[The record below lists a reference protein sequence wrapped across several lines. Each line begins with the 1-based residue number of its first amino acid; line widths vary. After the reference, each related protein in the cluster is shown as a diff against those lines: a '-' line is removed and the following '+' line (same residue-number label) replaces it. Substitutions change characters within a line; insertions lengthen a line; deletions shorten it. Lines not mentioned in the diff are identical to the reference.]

1 MKRFLGTL
9 LCLCMLLTLL
19 PVNALAA
26 ETVSSGS
33 CGSNLTWELDSDG
46 TLTISGTGEMNYYY
60 TPWRANYSRIKKVI
74 LKNGVTSIC
83 REAFYGCNSLTSVTI
98 PNSVTSIEREAF
110 KWCNSLRS
118 VKITNGVTSICR
130 EAFYGC
136 SSLTSVMI
144 PNSMTSIESDAFGA
158 CDNLKEVHITD
169 IAAWCKIT
177 FERSKSN
184 PLYYA
189 HNLYMNGTLVT
200 DLVIPNS
207 VTSIGGYAFYGCSS
221 LTSVTIPNSV
231 TSIGRDAF
239 GACDNLKEVHITD
252 IAAWCKIT
260 FEMVQSNPL
269 YYADD
274 LYVNGTLVTDLVIPN
289 DMTSI
294 GDYAFNG
301 YTGLASITIPN
312 SVTSIGDYT
321 FYRCSSLMS
330 ITIPNSVTSIGGG
343 AFYNCKNL
351 KEVHITDIAAWC
363 GIVFKSWDSNP
374 LSYAN
379 DLYVNDALV
388 TDLAIPNS
396 VTSIGECAFYG
407 YTGLTSVTIPNSVTS
422 IGDGAFDECSSLT
435 SVTISNGV
443 TSIGNQAFWGC
454 SSLTSVTIPN
464 SLTSFG
470 EYAFYNCKNLKEVH
484 ITDIAAWC
492 KIAFKRSESNPLYYA
507 HNLYVNGTLVTDLVI
522 PNSVTSIGHYVF
534 SGCTSMTNVTISN
547 SVTSIGASAF
557 SGCSSLASITIP
569 SSVTS
574 IGFSAF
580 DDCKNLK
587 EVHITDIAAWCGIV
601 FKSWDS
607 NPLSYAND
615 LYVNDALVTDLAI
628 PNSVTSIG
636 ECAFYG
642 YTGLTGVMIPNSV
655 TSIGDD
661 AFSGCT
667 GLTNVTIPNSV
678 TSIGFE
684 AFNCCRGLTSVT
696 IPNSVTN
703 IEAMAFYWCSSL
715 TSVTIPN
722 SVMSIG
728 NDAFSVCTSLDGI
741 AILNPK
747 CMIHENKNTLG
758 SPTQTTIYGYIDST
772 AQEYA
777 KKYGYTFK
785 TLDQCPWD
793 LGAKVRDN
801 ILRIVKIT
809 PNHTTIRPNTKIEIL
824 FNKEV
829 EFGVGTIDL
838 RDGDGRIFT
847 QYLTTADAGNIS
859 IDGKKVTIDISKWN
873 LKDGTYTATIS
884 PRAFKTKDGTYFFG
898 LKDKTE
904 WEFDVCSYADE
915 NDVLDYSKKGIL
927 LWRRDDPTKP
937 GIPDGTDEQYAEI
950 LLRWAKENGVGNL
963 TREKALA
970 ILDQAMYLPVTD
982 MNGATV
988 LLNDKQ
994 TTVRQALEDILFF
1007 DSLKPFATGI
1017 DDALGEVTEYKG
1029 SINQNIIRQ
1038 ETDLYEKIISWY
1050 PQINKYLKKRSECS
1064 PFYSSAA
1071 ALAYQTLLTAAD
1083 AAGGTVYSYTK
1094 PLLKATLDTS
1104 IAQSSYAGLTQYA
1117 DYNDFKNATKN
1128 LSTLVKTLKA
1138 EGKAAYLAKT
1148 DTDLAGSKVIV
1159 RLGVDLLR
1167 DTFKDSDNSILKEVS
1182 SAWDDVDTTMTAG
1195 KLCAFLGNSVGAFPM
1210 VIDLYNKLETRAK
1223 HMNAAF
1229 YFISDYYIQDKY
1241 PDFYNQMFDD
1251 TGFPDQTKKKIFSLL
1266 FSGIS
1271 KDDPVLYNWF
1281 NYFMTSGE
1289 DTYRDKC
1296 RQLRFDLVNYIML
1309 LKYAQEFDMNA
1320 AKNAM
1325 VQYVSA
1331 ECNSK
1336 KTTQFNTSC
1345 PVAVEVYDK
1354 NTNGLVAALSSEDT
1368 TLPSCEYGTL
1378 YLLGE
1383 NNETK
1388 CFVLNSDAYYAKI
1401 IPYDDGTMSISVVTT
1416 DENGLATG
1424 KAFKDVQLIN
1434 GAGFELNLDDM
1445 DAGLKTD
1452 AGTTVEKEDY
1462 IPVTDIDISGA
1473 GEIAAGAAAQL
1484 SAKIYPI
1491 IATNQTLI
1499 WESSNEAVA
1508 TVDENGNVTG
1518 IAEGTAT
1525 ISASSGDG
1533 VAEKRTVT
1541 VYTPATGIE
1550 LNLESLSM
1558 TSEETYPI
1566 VASVSGNATHK
1577 VQWTTSDMN
1586 IVTVTPDGELTA
1598 REPGQATVTA
1608 QIDGLTAEVIVTVYA
1623 ECMEAE
1629 LYQLDLGGNA
1639 VNVEVYNHSAVD
1651 IIEDTAYIAVY
1662 ESGRQIELRTIPI
1675 SLAANDSI
1683 KERIALP
1690 EFSPEKTYS
1699 VVFYPNNQYTAMR
1712 ELILVNG
1719 GYEPHKSTE
1728 SATEELPRCQK
1739 DTVICE
1745 GVVAG
1750 ETYTMYVLTDSSG
1763 VPTEDNIAYITRK
1776 TAEDDRMSFVVCP
1789 DKDADT
1795 EHYLYLSD
1803 SRGTLTQI
1811 TTVIPGEHS
1820 YDENHICT
1828 DCNAEDP
1835 VLKIEIRSLPTQ
1847 TIYVRNRDELNVA
1860 GGRVLASYESGAEE
1874 EIDLTAD
1881 MVSGFDNSALGK
1893 QTLTVTIGGKTTE
1906 FTVIVLVPGD
1916 LNDDGAV
1923 TVMDLALMR
1932 RYMAGGYDDVILVPE
1947 AADVNLDGEVNMADL
1962 TIMRRYLV
1970 GSYEALSKEWMLQ

>member
-46 TLTISGTGEMNYYY
+46 TLTISGTGEMDFYN
-60 TPWRANYSRIKKVI
+60 TPWESNRSEIKKVI
-74 LKNGVTSIC
+74 LKNGVTSIGDYAFRDC
-83 REAFYGCNSLTSVTI
+83 SNMTSVTIPKGVKSIGSRAFYNCSSLTSVTI
-98 PNSVTSIEREAF
+98 PDSVTSIG
-110 KWCNSLRS
+110 S
-118 VKITNGVTSICR
+118 
-130 EAFYGC
+130 Y
-136 SSLTSVMI
+136 
-144 PNSMTSIESDAFGA
+144 AFGA
-158 CDNLKEVHITD
+158 CNNIKEVHITD
-169 IAAWCKIT
+169 IAAWCKISFWHET
-177 FERSKSN
+177 NSSN
-184 PLYYA
+184 PSNPFAYA
-189 HNLYMNGTLVT
+189 YNLYLNGTLVT

-207 VTSIGGYAFYGCSS
+207 VTSIRPYAFYGCSS

-231 TSIGRDAF
+231 TSIGDRTF
-239 GACDNLKEVHITD
+239 EGCSSLTSVTIPNSVTD
-252 IAAWCKIT
+252 IW
-260 FEMVQSNPL
+260 ER
-269 YYADD
+269 
-274 LYVNGTLVTDLVIPN
+274 
-289 DMTSI
+289 
-294 GDYAFNG
+294 AFSCCSSL
-301 YTGLASITIPN
+301 TSITIPN
-312 SVTSIGDYT
+312 SVTGIADDAFEG
-321 FYRCSSLMS
+321 CSS
-330 ITIPNSVTSIGGG
+330 
-343 AFYNCKNL
+343 
-351 KEVHITDIAAWC
+351 
-363 GIVFKSWDSNP
+363 
-374 LSYAN
+374 
-379 DLYVNDALV
+379 
-388 TDLAIPNS
+388 
-396 VTSIGECAFYG
+396 
-407 YTGLTSVTIPNSVTS
+407 LTSVTIPNSVTS
-422 IGDGAFDECSSLT
+422 IGVSAFSGCSSLTNITIPNSVTSMGYCAFEGCSSLT
-435 SVTISNGV
+435 SITIPNSL
-443 TSIGNQAFWGC
+443 TSIREHAFSGC

-464 SLTSFG
+464 S
-470 EYAFYNCKNLKEVH
+470 
-484 ITDIAAWC
+484 
-492 KIAFKRSESNPLYYA
+492 
-507 HNLYVNGTLVTDLVI
+507 
-522 PNSVTSIGHYVF
+522 VTSIREY
-534 SGCTSMTNVTISN
+534 
-547 SVTSIGASAF
+547 AF
-557 SGCSSLASITIP
+557 SGCSSLT
-569 SSVTS
+569 SVT
-574 IGFSAF
+574 
-580 DDCKNLK
+580 
-587 EVHITDIAAWCGIV
+587 
-601 FKSWDS
+601 
-607 NPLSYAND
+607 
-615 LYVNDALVTDLAI
+615 I
-628 PNSVTSIG
+628 PNSVTSMG
-636 ECAFYG
+636 FCAFRG
-642 YTGLTGVMIPNSV
+642 CGSLMSITIPNSMTSIEENAFEGCSSLTSVTIPNSV
-655 TSIGDD
+655 TCIGDCAFEGCSSLTNITISNGVTSIGDC
-661 AFSGCT
+661 AFEGCSS
-667 GLTNVTIPNSV
+667 LTNVTIPNSV
-678 TSIGFE
+678 TSIGDLVFYDCTGLTNVTISSSV
-684 AFNCCRGLTSVT
+684 ASIGRYAFFNCSNLTSVT
-696 IPNSVTN
+696 IPNSVKN
-703 IEAMAFYWCSSL
+703 IETGAFEGCSSL

-722 SVMSIG
+722 SVTDIEDGTFEGCSSLTNVTIPNSVTSIG
-728 NDAFSVCTSLDGI
+728 RTAFDRCARLDGV
-741 AILNPK
+741 AILNSECQISEAYRYDHTPA
-747 CMIHENKNTLG
+747 LG
-758 SPTQTTIYGYIDST
+758 YVSRTTIYGYIDST

-801 ILRIVKIT
+801 ILRIIKIT

-829 EFGVGTIDL
+829 EFGLGTINL
-838 RDGDGRIFT
+838 RDGDDSIVA
-847 QYLTTADAGNIS
+847 QYLTTASASNIS
-859 IDGKKVTIDISKWN
+859 IDGKKVTIDISGWN
-873 LKDGTYTATIS
+873 LKDGTYTVTIS

-1541 VYTPATGIE
+1541 VYTPATDIE

-1750 ETYTMYVLTDSSG
+1750 ETYTMYVLTDGSG
-1763 VPTEDNIAYITRK
+1763 APTEDNIAYITRK

-1970 GSYEALSKEWMLQ
+1970 GGYEALSKEWMLQ

>member
-46 TLTISGTGEMNYYY
+46 TLTISGTGEMWDYYIKPWGY
-60 TPWRANYSRIKKVI
+60 RDTPWSDNCSDVKRIIIEKGVTGI
-74 LKNGVTSIC
+74 GSVVFYRCNNLCSVTIPNSVTSIGYGAFEGC
-83 REAFYGCNSLTSVTI
+83 SSLTSVMIPNSVTSIGNAAFYGCSSLTGVTIPNSVTSIGTSAFSGCSSLTSVTI
-98 PNSVTSIEREAF
+98 PNSVTSIGASAF
-110 KWCNSLRS
+110 SGCSSLTNITISNS
-118 VKITNGVTSICR
+118 VTSIGN
-130 EAFYGC
+130 EAFYNCRSLTGVMIPNSVTSIGHRAFYNC
-136 SSLTSVMI
+136 SSLTSVTI
-144 PNSMTSIESDAFGA
+144 PNSMTNIGNAAFYDCSSLTSIMIPNSVTSIGDEAFYN
-158 CDNLKEVHITD
+158 CRNLKEVHITD
-169 IAAWCKIT
+169 IAAWCKIA
-177 FERSKSN
+177 FNWSQSN

-207 VTSIGGYAFYGCSS
+207 VTSIGHYA
-221 LTSVTIPNSV
+221 
-231 TSIGRDAF
+231 
-239 GACDNLKEVHITD
+239 
-252 IAAWCKIT
+252 
-260 FEMVQSNPL
+260 
-269 YYADD
+269 
-274 LYVNGTLVTDLVIPN
+274 
-289 DMTSI
+289 
-294 GDYAFNG
+294 
-301 YTGLASITIPN
+301 
-312 SVTSIGDYT
+312 
-321 FYRCSSLMS
+321 
-330 ITIPNSVTSIGGG
+330 
-343 AFYNCKNL
+343 
-351 KEVHITDIAAWC
+351 
-363 GIVFKSWDSNP
+363 
-374 LSYAN
+374 
-379 DLYVNDALV
+379 
-388 TDLAIPNS
+388 
-396 VTSIGECAFYG
+396 
-407 YTGLTSVTIPNSVTS
+407 
-422 IGDGAFDECSSLT
+422 
-435 SVTISNGV
+435 
-443 TSIGNQAFWGC
+443 
-454 SSLTSVTIPN
+454 
-464 SLTSFG
+464 
-470 EYAFYNCKNLKEVH
+470 
-484 ITDIAAWC
+484 
-492 KIAFKRSESNPLYYA
+492 
-507 HNLYVNGTLVTDLVI
+507 
-522 PNSVTSIGHYVF
+522 F
-534 SGCTSMTNVTISN
+534 SGCTSLTNVTISN

-557 SGCSSLASITIP
+557 SGCSSLTSITIP

-574 IGFSAF
+574 IGMLAF
-580 DDCKNLK
+580 EGCRNLK
-587 EVHITDIAAWCGIV
+587 EVHITDIAAWCKIA
-601 FKSWDS
+601 FNWSQS
-607 NPLSYAND
+607 NPLYYAHN
-615 LYVNDALVTDLAI
+615 LYVNGTLVTDLLI

-636 ECAFYG
+636 GYTFYGCSSLTNVTISNSVTSIGDHAFNGCGSMTSVTIPSSVMSIGNEAFYNCSS
-642 YTGLTGVMIPNSV
+642 LTSITIPNSV
-655 TSIGDD
+655 TSIGDG
-661 AFSGCT
+661 AFKWCSSLTSIAIPNSVTNIGDEAFYGCRN
-667 GLTNVTIPNSV
+667 LTSMTIPNSV
-678 TSIGFE
+678 TSIGGE
-684 AFNCCRGLTSVT
+684 AFRS
-696 IPNSVTN
+696 
-703 IEAMAFYWCSSL
+703 CSSL

-722 SVMSIG
+722 SVTSIG
-728 NDAFSVCTSLDGI
+728 DGAFYNCSSLTSITIPNSVTSIGSRAFEGCSSLTSMTIPNSVTSIGDGAFGSCVVLDGI

-747 CMIHENKNTLG
+747 CSIGNWNNTLG
-758 SPTQTTIYGYIDST
+758 SSAQTTIYGYINST
-772 AQEYA
+772 ARTYA
-777 KKYGYTFK
+777 VGCGYTFE

-829 EFGVGTIDL
+829 KFGVGTIDL

-950 LLRWAKENGVGNL
+950 LLRWAKENGISNL
-963 TREKALA
+963 TKEKALA
-970 ILDQAMYLPVTD
+970 ILDQPMYLPVTD

-1017 DDALGEVTEYKG
+1017 DDALGEVTENKG
-1029 SINQNIIRQ
+1029 SFNKIRQ

-1138 EGKAAYLAKT
+1138 EGKAVYLAKT

-1182 SAWDDVDTTMTAG
+1182 SAWDDVDTAMTAG

-1251 TGFPDQTKKKIFSLL
+1251 TGFPDQTKKNVFSLL
-1266 FSGIS
+1266 YSGIS

-1281 NYFMTSGE
+1281 KYFMTSGE

-1354 NTNGLVAALSSEDT
+1354 NTNGLVAALSSEDA

-1452 AGTTVEKEDY
+1452 AGITVEKEDY

-1639 VNVEVYNHSAVD
+1639 VNVEIYNHSAVD

-1750 ETYTMYVLTDSSG
+1750 EAYTMYVLTDGSG
-1763 VPTEDNIAYITRK
+1763 APTEDNIAYITRK

-1970 GSYEALSKEWMLQ
+1970 GGYEALSKEWMLQ

>member
-74 LKNGVTSIC
+74 LKNGVTSIGDY
-83 REAFYGCNSLTSVTI
+83 AFRDCSNMTSVTI
-98 PNSVTSIEREAF
+98 PKGVKSIGSR
-110 KWCNSLRS
+110 
-118 VKITNGVTSICR
+118 
-130 EAFYGC
+130 AFY
-136 SSLTSVMI
+136 
-144 PNSMTSIESDAFGA
+144 N
-158 CDNLKEVHITD
+158 
-169 IAAWCKIT
+169 
-177 FERSKSN
+177 
-184 PLYYA
+184 
-189 HNLYMNGTLVT
+189 
-200 DLVIPNS
+200 
-207 VTSIGGYAFYGCSS
+207 CSS

-231 TSIGRDAF
+231 TSIGREAFEWCSSLASVTIPNSVTSIGYDAF
-239 GACDNLKEVHITD
+239 SGCNNLKEVYITD

-260 FEMVQSNPL
+260 FESLGSNPL
-269 YYADD
+269 DNAGN
-274 LYVNGTLVTDLVIPN
+274 LYVNGILVTDLVIPN
-289 DMTSI
+289 
-294 GDYAFNG
+294 N
-301 YTGLASITIPN
+301 
-312 SVTSIGDYT
+312 
-321 FYRCSSLMS
+321 
-330 ITIPNSVTSIGGG
+330 VTSIGG
-343 AFYNCKNL
+343 Y
-351 KEVHITDIAAWC
+351 
-363 GIVFKSWDSNP
+363 
-374 LSYAN
+374 
-379 DLYVNDALV
+379 
-388 TDLAIPNS
+388 
-396 VTSIGECAFYG
+396 AFYG
-407 YTGLTSVTIPNSVTS
+407 G
-422 IGDGAFDECSSLT
+422 SSLT
-435 SVTISNGV
+435 SVMIPDAV
-443 TSIGNQAFWGC
+443 TSIGYDAFSGC
-454 SSLTSVTIPN
+454 N
-464 SLTSFG
+464 
-470 EYAFYNCKNLKEVH
+470 NLKEVY

-492 KIAFKRSESNPLYYA
+492 KITFESLGSNPLNNA
-507 HNLYVNGTLVTDLVI
+507 GNLYVNGTLVTDLVI
-522 PNSVTSIGHYVF
+522 PNSVTSIG
-534 SGCTSMTNVTISN
+534 SR
-547 SVTSIGASAF
+547 
-557 SGCSSLASITIP
+557 
-569 SSVTS
+569 
-574 IGFSAF
+574 
-580 DDCKNLK
+580 
-587 EVHITDIAAWCGIV
+587 
-601 FKSWDS
+601 
-607 NPLSYAND
+607 
-615 LYVNDALVTDLAI
+615 
-628 PNSVTSIG
+628 
-636 ECAFYG
+636 AFY
-642 YTGLTGVMIPNSV
+642 N
-655 TSIGDD
+655 
-661 AFSGCT
+661 
-667 GLTNVTIPNSV
+667 
-678 TSIGFE
+678 
-684 AFNCCRGLTSVT
+684 
-696 IPNSVTN
+696 
-703 IEAMAFYWCSSL
+703 CSSL

-722 SVMSIG
+722 SVTSIGDYAFNSCYKLRAVYITDVEAWCKITFGEPSSNPLCYAHDLYVNGTHITDLAIPNDVTSIGDYAFFGCVGLTNVKILNNVTSIG
-728 NDAFSVCTSLDGI
+728 NWAFFGCMGLTNVKIPNSVTSIGNAVFGNCTGLTSVTIPNSVTSIGESAFSNCCSLITINIPDSVTCIGNWAFYCCHRLTSVTIPNSVTSIGDGAFCGCTSLDGI
-741 AILNPK
+741 AILNPECK
-747 CMIHENKNTLG
+747 IDESRDTTLG
-758 SPTQTTIYGYIDST
+758 AYNQNTIYGYPNST
-772 AQEYA
+772 AQDYA

-829 EFGVGTIDL
+829 EFGAGTIDL

-950 LLRWAKENGVGNL
+950 LLRWAKENGIGNL

-1029 SINQNIIRQ
+1029 GFNKIRQ

-1182 SAWDDVDTTMTAG
+1182 SAWDDVDTAMTAG

-1251 TGFPDQTKKKIFSLL
+1251 TGFPDQTKKNVFSLL

-1281 NYFMTSGE
+1281 KYFMTSGE

-1309 LKYAQEFDMNA
+1309 LKYAQEFDADA

-1354 NTNGLVAALSSEDT
+1354 NTNGLVAALSSEDA

-1416 DENGLATG
+1416 DENGMATG

-1533 VAEKRTVT
+1533 VAEKCTVT

-1639 VNVEVYNHSAVD
+1639 VNVEIYNHSAVD

-1699 VVFYPNNQYTAMR
+1699 VVFYPNNYYTAMQ

-1745 GVVAG
+1745 GVIAG
-1750 ETYTMYVLTDSSG
+1750 ETYTMYVLTDGSG
-1763 VPTEDNIAYITRK
+1763 APTEDNIAYITRK
-1776 TAEDDRMSFVVCP
+1776 TAEDDRMSYVVCP

-1847 TIYVRNRDELNVA
+1847 TVYVQNRDELNVA

-1970 GSYEALSKEWMLQ
+1970 GGYEALSKEWMLQ

>member
-46 TLTISGTGEMNYYY
+46 TLTISGTGEMNYYN
-60 TPWRANYSRIKKVI
+60 TPWESNRSEIKKVI
-74 LKNGVTSIC
+74 LKNGVTSIGDYAFRDC
-83 REAFYGCNSLTSVTI
+83 SNMTSVTIPKGVKSIGSRAFYNCSRLTSVTI
-98 PNSVTSIEREAF
+98 PDSVTSIG
-110 KWCNSLRS
+110 S
-118 VKITNGVTSICR
+118 
-130 EAFYGC
+130 Y
-136 SSLTSVMI
+136 
-144 PNSMTSIESDAFGA
+144 AFGA
-158 CDNLKEVHITD
+158 CNNIKEVHITD
-169 IAAWCKIT
+169 IAAWCKISFWHET
-177 FERSKSN
+177 NSSN
-184 PLYYA
+184 PSNPFAYA
-189 HNLYMNGTLVT
+189 YNLYLNGTLVA

-207 VTSIGGYAFYGCSS
+207 VTSIRPYAFYGCSS

-231 TSIGRDAF
+231 TSIGDRTF
-239 GACDNLKEVHITD
+239 EGCSSLTSVTIPNSVTD
-252 IAAWCKIT
+252 IW
-260 FEMVQSNPL
+260 ER
-269 YYADD
+269 
-274 LYVNGTLVTDLVIPN
+274 
-289 DMTSI
+289 
-294 GDYAFNG
+294 AFSCCSSL
-301 YTGLASITIPN
+301 TSITIPN
-312 SVTSIGDYT
+312 SVTGIADDAFEG
-321 FYRCSSLMS
+321 CSS
-330 ITIPNSVTSIGGG
+330 
-343 AFYNCKNL
+343 
-351 KEVHITDIAAWC
+351 
-363 GIVFKSWDSNP
+363 
-374 LSYAN
+374 
-379 DLYVNDALV
+379 
-388 TDLAIPNS
+388 
-396 VTSIGECAFYG
+396 
-407 YTGLTSVTIPNSVTS
+407 LTSVTIPNSVTS
-422 IGDGAFDECSSLT
+422 IGVSAFSGCSSLT
-435 SVTISNGV
+435 NITIPNSVTSMGYCAFEGCSNL
-443 TSIGNQAFWGC
+443 TSITIPNSLTSIREHAFSGC

-464 SLTSFG
+464 S
-470 EYAFYNCKNLKEVH
+470 
-484 ITDIAAWC
+484 
-492 KIAFKRSESNPLYYA
+492 
-507 HNLYVNGTLVTDLVI
+507 
-522 PNSVTSIGHYVF
+522 VTSIREY
-534 SGCTSMTNVTISN
+534 
-547 SVTSIGASAF
+547 AF
-557 SGCSSLASITIP
+557 SGCSSLT
-569 SSVTS
+569 SVT
-574 IGFSAF
+574 
-580 DDCKNLK
+580 
-587 EVHITDIAAWCGIV
+587 
-601 FKSWDS
+601 
-607 NPLSYAND
+607 
-615 LYVNDALVTDLAI
+615 I
-628 PNSVTSIG
+628 PNSVTSMG
-636 ECAFYG
+636 FCAFRG
-642 YTGLTGVMIPNSV
+642 CGSLMSITIPNSMTSIEENAFEGCSSLTSVTIPNSV
-655 TSIGDD
+655 TCIGDCAFEGCSSLTNITISNGVTSIGDC
-661 AFSGCT
+661 AFEGCSS
-667 GLTNVTIPNSV
+667 LTNVTIPNSV
-678 TSIGFE
+678 TSIGDLVFYDCTGLTNVTISSSV
-684 AFNCCRGLTSVT
+684 ASIGRYAFFNCSNLTSVT
-696 IPNSVTN
+696 IPNSVKN
-703 IEAMAFYWCSSL
+703 IETGAFEGCSSL

-722 SVMSIG
+722 SVTDIEDGTFEGCSSLTNVTIPNSVTSIG
-728 NDAFSVCTSLDGI
+728 RTAFDRCARLDGV
-741 AILNPK
+741 AILNSECQISEAYRYDHTPA
-747 CMIHENKNTLG
+747 LG
-758 SPTQTTIYGYIDST
+758 YVSRTTIYGYIDST

-1354 NTNGLVAALSSEDT
+1354 NTNGLVAALSSEDA

-1639 VNVEVYNHSAVD
+1639 VNVEIYNHSAVD

-1699 VVFYPNNQYTAMR
+1699 VVFYPNNHYTAMQ

-1750 ETYTMYVLTDSSG
+1750 ETYTMYVLTDGSG
-1763 VPTEDNIAYITRK
+1763 APTEDNISYITRK

-1970 GSYEALSKEWMLQ
+1970 GGYEALSKEWMLQ

>member
-46 TLTISGTGEMNYYY
+46 TLTISGTGEMNFYN
-60 TPWRANYSRIKKVI
+60 TPWESNRSEIKKVI
-74 LKNGVTSIC
+74 LKNGVTSIGDYAFRDC
-83 REAFYGCNSLTSVTI
+83 SNMTSVTIPKGVKSIGSRAFYNCSSLTSVTI
-98 PNSVTSIEREAF
+98 PDSVTSIG
-110 KWCNSLRS
+110 S
-118 VKITNGVTSICR
+118 
-130 EAFYGC
+130 Y
-136 SSLTSVMI
+136 
-144 PNSMTSIESDAFGA
+144 AFGA
-158 CDNLKEVHITD
+158 CNNIKEVHITD
-169 IAAWCKIT
+169 IAAWCKISFWHET
-177 FERSKSN
+177 NSSN
-184 PLYYA
+184 PSNPFAYA
-189 HNLYMNGTLVT
+189 YNLYLNGTLVT

-207 VTSIGGYAFYGCSS
+207 VTSIRPYAFYGCSS

-231 TSIGRDAF
+231 TSIGDRTF
-239 GACDNLKEVHITD
+239 EGCSSLTSVTIPNSVTD
-252 IAAWCKIT
+252 IW
-260 FEMVQSNPL
+260 ER
-269 YYADD
+269 
-274 LYVNGTLVTDLVIPN
+274 
-289 DMTSI
+289 
-294 GDYAFNG
+294 AFSCCSSL
-301 YTGLASITIPN
+301 TSITIPN
-312 SVTSIGDYT
+312 SVTGIADDAFEG
-321 FYRCSSLMS
+321 CSS
-330 ITIPNSVTSIGGG
+330 
-343 AFYNCKNL
+343 
-351 KEVHITDIAAWC
+351 
-363 GIVFKSWDSNP
+363 
-374 LSYAN
+374 
-379 DLYVNDALV
+379 
-388 TDLAIPNS
+388 
-396 VTSIGECAFYG
+396 
-407 YTGLTSVTIPNSVTS
+407 LTSVTIPNSVTS
-422 IGDGAFDECSSLT
+422 IGVSAFSGCSSLTNITIPNSVTDIGGDAFEGCSSLTNITIPNSVTSMGYCAFEGCSSLT
-435 SVTISNGV
+435 SITIPNSL
-443 TSIGNQAFWGC
+443 TSIREHAFSGC

-464 SLTSFG
+464 S
-470 EYAFYNCKNLKEVH
+470 
-484 ITDIAAWC
+484 
-492 KIAFKRSESNPLYYA
+492 
-507 HNLYVNGTLVTDLVI
+507 
-522 PNSVTSIGHYVF
+522 VTSIREY
-534 SGCTSMTNVTISN
+534 
-547 SVTSIGASAF
+547 AF
-557 SGCSSLASITIP
+557 SGCSSLT
-569 SSVTS
+569 SVT
-574 IGFSAF
+574 
-580 DDCKNLK
+580 
-587 EVHITDIAAWCGIV
+587 
-601 FKSWDS
+601 
-607 NPLSYAND
+607 
-615 LYVNDALVTDLAI
+615 I
-628 PNSVTSIG
+628 PNSVTSMG
-636 ECAFYG
+636 FCAFRG
-642 YTGLTGVMIPNSV
+642 CGSLMSITIPNSMTSIEENAFEGCSSLTSVTIPNSV
-655 TSIGDD
+655 TCIGDCAFEGCSSLTNITISNGVTSIGDC
-661 AFSGCT
+661 AFEGCSS
-667 GLTNVTIPNSV
+667 LTNVTIPNSV
-678 TSIGFE
+678 TSIGDLVFYDCTGLTNVTISSSV
-684 AFNCCRGLTSVT
+684 ASIGRYAFFNCSNLTSVT
-696 IPNSVTN
+696 IPNSVKN
-703 IEAMAFYWCSSL
+703 IETGAFEGCSSL

-722 SVMSIG
+722 SVTDIEDGTFEGCSSLTNVTIPNSVTSIG
-728 NDAFSVCTSLDGI
+728 RTAFDRCARLDGV
-741 AILNPK
+741 AILNSECQISEAYRYDHTPA
-747 CMIHENKNTLG
+747 LG
-758 SPTQTTIYGYIDST
+758 YVSRTTIYGYIDST

-904 WEFDVCSYADE
+904 WEFDICSYADE

-1266 FSGIS
+1266 YSGIS

-1281 NYFMTSGE
+1281 KYFMTSGE

-1639 VNVEVYNHSAVD
+1639 VNVEIYNHSAVD

-1690 EFSPEKTYS
+1690 EFSSEKTYS
-1699 VVFYPNNQYTAMR
+1699 VVFYPNNHYTAMQ

-1763 VPTEDNIAYITRK
+1763 APTEDNIAYITRK

-1874 EIDLTAD
+1874 EIDLTVD

-1970 GSYEALSKEWMLQ
+1970 GGYEALSKEWMLQ

>member
-46 TLTISGTGEMNYYY
+46 TLTISGTGEMNFYN
-60 TPWRANYSRIKKVI
+60 TPWESNRSEIKKVI
-74 LKNGVTSIC
+74 LKNGVTSIGDYAFRDC
-83 REAFYGCNSLTSVTI
+83 SNMTSVTIPKGVKSIGSRAFYNCSSLTSVTI
-98 PNSVTSIEREAF
+98 PDSVTSIG
-110 KWCNSLRS
+110 S
-118 VKITNGVTSICR
+118 
-130 EAFYGC
+130 Y
-136 SSLTSVMI
+136 
-144 PNSMTSIESDAFGA
+144 AFGA
-158 CDNLKEVHITD
+158 CNNIKEVHITD
-169 IAAWCKIT
+169 IAAWCKISFWHET
-177 FERSKSN
+177 NSSN
-184 PLYYA
+184 PSNPFAYA
-189 HNLYMNGTLVT
+189 YNLYLNGTLVT

-207 VTSIGGYAFYGCSS
+207 VTSIRPYAFYGCSS

-231 TSIGRDAF
+231 TSIGDRTF
-239 GACDNLKEVHITD
+239 EGCSSLTSVTIPNSVTD
-252 IAAWCKIT
+252 IW
-260 FEMVQSNPL
+260 ER
-269 YYADD
+269 
-274 LYVNGTLVTDLVIPN
+274 
-289 DMTSI
+289 
-294 GDYAFNG
+294 AFSCCSSL
-301 YTGLASITIPN
+301 TSITIPN
-312 SVTSIGDYT
+312 SVTGIADDAFEG
-321 FYRCSSLMS
+321 CSS
-330 ITIPNSVTSIGGG
+330 
-343 AFYNCKNL
+343 
-351 KEVHITDIAAWC
+351 
-363 GIVFKSWDSNP
+363 
-374 LSYAN
+374 
-379 DLYVNDALV
+379 
-388 TDLAIPNS
+388 
-396 VTSIGECAFYG
+396 
-407 YTGLTSVTIPNSVTS
+407 LTSVTIPNSVTS
-422 IGDGAFDECSSLT
+422 IGVSAFSGCSSLTNITIPNSVTDIGGDAFEGCSSLTNITIPNSVTSMGYCAFEGCSSLT
-435 SVTISNGV
+435 SITIPNSL
-443 TSIGNQAFWGC
+443 TSIREHAFSGC

-464 SLTSFG
+464 S
-470 EYAFYNCKNLKEVH
+470 
-484 ITDIAAWC
+484 
-492 KIAFKRSESNPLYYA
+492 
-507 HNLYVNGTLVTDLVI
+507 
-522 PNSVTSIGHYVF
+522 VTSIREH
-534 SGCTSMTNVTISN
+534 
-547 SVTSIGASAF
+547 AF
-557 SGCSSLASITIP
+557 SGCSSLT
-569 SSVTS
+569 SVT
-574 IGFSAF
+574 
-580 DDCKNLK
+580 
-587 EVHITDIAAWCGIV
+587 
-601 FKSWDS
+601 
-607 NPLSYAND
+607 
-615 LYVNDALVTDLAI
+615 I
-628 PNSVTSIG
+628 PNSVTSMG
-636 ECAFYG
+636 FCAFRG
-642 YTGLTGVMIPNSV
+642 CGSLMSITIPNSMTSIEENAFEGCSSLTSVTIPNSV
-655 TSIGDD
+655 TCIGDCAFEGCSSLTNITISNGVTSIGDC
-661 AFSGCT
+661 AFEGCSS
-667 GLTNVTIPNSV
+667 LTNVTIPNSV
-678 TSIGFE
+678 TSIGDLVFYDCTGLTNVTISSSV
-684 AFNCCRGLTSVT
+684 ASIGRYAFFNCSNLTSVT
-696 IPNSVTN
+696 IPNSVKN
-703 IEAMAFYWCSSL
+703 IETGAFEGCSSL

-722 SVMSIG
+722 SVTDIEDGTFEGCSSLTNVTIPNSVTSIG
-728 NDAFSVCTSLDGI
+728 RTAFDRCARLDGV
-741 AILNPK
+741 AILNSECQISEAYRYDHTPA
-747 CMIHENKNTLG
+747 LG
-758 SPTQTTIYGYIDST
+758 YVSRTTIYGYIDST

-1182 SAWDDVDTTMTAG
+1182 SAWDDVDTAMTAG

-1354 NTNGLVAALSSEDT
+1354 NTNGLVAALSSEDA

-1416 DENGLATG
+1416 DENGMATG

-1639 VNVEVYNHSAVD
+1639 VNVEIYNHSAVD

-1699 VVFYPNNQYTAMR
+1699 VVFYPNNHYTAMQ

-1750 ETYTMYVLTDSSG
+1750 ETYTMYVLTDGSG
-1763 VPTEDNIAYITRK
+1763 APTEDNIAYITRK

-1860 GGRVLASYESGAEE
+1860 GGRVLASYKSGAEE

-1932 RYMAGGYDDVILVPE
+1932 RYMAGGYDDVTLVPE

-1970 GSYEALSKEWMLQ
+1970 GGYEALSKEWMLQ

>member
-26 ETVSSGS
+26 ETLSSGS

-46 TLTISGTGEMNYYY
+46 TLTISGTGEMDFYN
-60 TPWRANYSRIKKVI
+60 TPWESNRSEIKKVI
-74 LKNGVTSIC
+74 LKNGVTSIGDYAFRDC
-83 REAFYGCNSLTSVTI
+83 SNMTSVTIPKGVKSIGSRAFYNCSSLTSVTI
-98 PNSVTSIEREAF
+98 PDSVTSIG
-110 KWCNSLRS
+110 S
-118 VKITNGVTSICR
+118 
-130 EAFYGC
+130 Y
-136 SSLTSVMI
+136 
-144 PNSMTSIESDAFGA
+144 AFGA
-158 CDNLKEVHITD
+158 CNNIKEVHITD
-169 IAAWCKIT
+169 IAAWCKMH
-177 FERSKSN
+177 FWDEFPPDPSN
-184 PLYYA
+184 PFAYA
-189 HNLYMNGTLVT
+189 YNLYLNGTLVT

-207 VTSIGGYAFYGCSS
+207 VTSIRGYAFYGCSS

-231 TSIGRDAF
+231 TSIGDRTF
-239 GACDNLKEVHITD
+239 EGCSSLTSVTIPNSVTD
-252 IAAWCKIT
+252 IW
-260 FEMVQSNPL
+260 ER
-269 YYADD
+269 
-274 LYVNGTLVTDLVIPN
+274 
-289 DMTSI
+289 
-294 GDYAFNG
+294 AFSCCSSL
-301 YTGLASITIPN
+301 TSITIPN
-312 SVTSIGDYT
+312 SVTGIADDAFEG
-321 FYRCSSLMS
+321 CSS
-330 ITIPNSVTSIGGG
+330 
-343 AFYNCKNL
+343 
-351 KEVHITDIAAWC
+351 
-363 GIVFKSWDSNP
+363 
-374 LSYAN
+374 
-379 DLYVNDALV
+379 
-388 TDLAIPNS
+388 
-396 VTSIGECAFYG
+396 
-407 YTGLTSVTIPNSVTS
+407 LTSVTIPNSVTS
-422 IGDGAFDECSSLT
+422 IGVSAFSGCSSLTNITIPNSVTDIGGDAFEGCSSLTNITIPNSVTSMGYCAFEGCSSLT
-435 SVTISNGV
+435 SITIPNSL
-443 TSIGNQAFWGC
+443 TSIREHAFSGC

-464 SLTSFG
+464 S
-470 EYAFYNCKNLKEVH
+470 
-484 ITDIAAWC
+484 
-492 KIAFKRSESNPLYYA
+492 
-507 HNLYVNGTLVTDLVI
+507 
-522 PNSVTSIGHYVF
+522 VTSIREY
-534 SGCTSMTNVTISN
+534 
-547 SVTSIGASAF
+547 AF
-557 SGCSSLASITIP
+557 SGCSSLTSVTIP
-569 SSVTS
+569 NSVTD
-574 IGFSAF
+574 IGGHAF
-580 DDCKNLK
+580 EGCSSL
-587 EVHITDIAAWCGIV
+587 T
-601 FKSWDS
+601 S
-607 NPLSYAND
+607 
-615 LYVNDALVTDLAI
+615 VTI
-628 PNSVTSIG
+628 PNSVTSMG
-636 ECAFYG
+636 FGAFG
-642 YTGLTGVMIPNSV
+642 GCGSLMSITIPNSV
-655 TSIGDD
+655 TCIGDCAFEGCSSLTNITISNGVTSIGDC
-661 AFSGCT
+661 AFEGCSS
-667 GLTNVTIPNSV
+667 LTNVTIPNSV
-678 TSIGFE
+678 TSIGDLVFYDCTGLTNVTISSSV
-684 AFNCCRGLTSVT
+684 ASIGRYAFFNCSNLTSVT
-696 IPNSVTN
+696 IPNSVKN
-703 IEAMAFYWCSSL
+703 IETGAFEGCSSL

-722 SVMSIG
+722 SVTDIEDGTFEGCSSLTNVTIPNSVTSIG
-728 NDAFSVCTSLDGI
+728 RTAFDRCARLDGV
-741 AILNPK
+741 AILNSECQISEAYRYDHTPA
-747 CMIHENKNTLG
+747 LG
-758 SPTQTTIYGYIDST
+758 YVSRTTIYGYIDST

-1223 HMNAAF
+1223 HVNAAF

-1354 NTNGLVAALSSEDT
+1354 NTNGLVAALSSEDA

-1416 DENGLATG
+1416 DENGMATG

-1639 VNVEVYNHSAVD
+1639 VNVEIYNHSAVD

-1662 ESGRQIELRTIPI
+1662 ESGRQIELKTIPI

-1699 VVFYPNNQYTAMR
+1699 VVFYPNNHYTAMQ

-1763 VPTEDNIAYITRK
+1763 APTEDNIAYITRK

-1962 TIMRRYLV
+1962 TIMRRYL
-1970 GSYEALSKEWMLQ
+1970 GGGYEALSKE

>member
-46 TLTISGTGEMNYYY
+46 TLTISGTGEMRDYYIEPWGY
-60 TPWRANYSRIKKVI
+60 LDTPWNDNCSDVKRIIIEKGVTGI
-74 LKNGVTSIC
+74 GSAAFRNCDNLWSVTIPNSVTSIGYGAFIAC
-83 REAFYGCNSLTSVTI
+83 NNLKEVYITDIAAWCKIKFESLASNPLYHESNLYVNGTLVTDLVIPNSVTSIGGKAFCYCSSLTSITIPNSVTSIGYDAFAACNNLKEVYITDIAAWCKITFESSGSNPLNNAGNLYVNGTLVTDLVIPNSVTSIGSRAFYNCSSLTSVTI
-98 PNSVTSIEREAF
+98 PNSVTSIGEYAF
-110 KWCNSLRS
+110 NSCYKLRA
-118 VKITNGVTSICR
+118 V
-130 EAFYGC
+130 Y
-136 SSLTSVMI
+136 
-144 PNSMTSIESDAFGA
+144 
-158 CDNLKEVHITD
+158 ITD
-169 IAAWCKIT
+169 VEAWCKIT
-177 FERSKSN
+177 FGEPTSN
-184 PLYYA
+184 PLCYA
-189 HNLYMNGTLVT
+189 HDLYVNGTHIT
-200 DLVIPNS
+200 DLAIPNDVTSIGDYAFFGCVGLTNVKISNSVTSIGDHAFFGCSSLIGVTIPNSVTSIGNAVFGHCIGLTSVTIPNSVTSIGKSTFSECVHLTSITIPNS

-231 TSIGRDAF
+231 TSIG
-239 GACDNLKEVHITD
+239 
-252 IAAWCKIT
+252 
-260 FEMVQSNPL
+260 
-269 YYADD
+269 
-274 LYVNGTLVTDLVIPN
+274 
-289 DMTSI
+289 
-294 GDYAFNG
+294 
-301 YTGLASITIPN
+301 
-312 SVTSIGDYT
+312 
-321 FYRCSSLMS
+321 
-330 ITIPNSVTSIGGG
+330 
-343 AFYNCKNL
+343 
-351 KEVHITDIAAWC
+351 
-363 GIVFKSWDSNP
+363 
-374 LSYAN
+374 
-379 DLYVNDALV
+379 
-388 TDLAIPNS
+388 
-396 VTSIGECAFYG
+396 
-407 YTGLTSVTIPNSVTS
+407 
-422 IGDGAFDECSSLT
+422 DGAF
-435 SVTISNGV
+435 
-443 TSIGNQAFWGC
+443 WG
-454 SSLTSVTIPN
+454 
-464 SLTSFG
+464 
-470 EYAFYNCKNLKEVH
+470 
-484 ITDIAAWC
+484 
-492 KIAFKRSESNPLYYA
+492 
-507 HNLYVNGTLVTDLVI
+507 
-522 PNSVTSIGHYVF
+522 
-534 SGCTSMTNVTISN
+534 
-547 SVTSIGASAF
+547 
-557 SGCSSLASITIP
+557 
-569 SSVTS
+569 
-574 IGFSAF
+574 
-580 DDCKNLK
+580 
-587 EVHITDIAAWCGIV
+587 
-601 FKSWDS
+601 
-607 NPLSYAND
+607 
-615 LYVNDALVTDLAI
+615 
-628 PNSVTSIG
+628 
-636 ECAFYG
+636 
-642 YTGLTGVMIPNSV
+642 
-655 TSIGDD
+655 
-661 AFSGCT
+661 
-667 GLTNVTIPNSV
+667 
-678 TSIGFE
+678 
-684 AFNCCRGLTSVT
+684 
-696 IPNSVTN
+696 
-703 IEAMAFYWCSSL
+703 
-715 TSVTIPN
+715 
-722 SVMSIG
+722 
-728 NDAFSVCTSLDGI
+728 CTSLDGI
-741 AILNPK
+741 AILNPECK
-747 CMIHENKNTLG
+747 IDESRDTTLG
-758 SPTQTTIYGYIDST
+758 AYNQNTIYGHPNST

-829 EFGVGTIDL
+829 KFGVGTIDL

-937 GIPDGTDEQYAEI
+937 GIPDGTDDQYAEI
-950 LLRWAKENGVGNL
+950 LLRWAKENGISNL
-963 TREKALA
+963 TKEKALA
-970 ILDQAMYLPVTD
+970 ILDQPMYLPVTD

-1029 SINQNIIRQ
+1029 GFNKIRQ

-1182 SAWDDVDTTMTAG
+1182 SAWDDVDTAMTAG

-1354 NTNGLVAALSSEDT
+1354 NTNGLVAALSSEDA

-1416 DENGLATG
+1416 DENGMATG

-1639 VNVEVYNHSAVD
+1639 VNVEIYNHSAVD

-1699 VVFYPNNQYTAMR
+1699 VVFYPNNHYTAMQ

-1750 ETYTMYVLTDSSG
+1750 ETYTMYVLTDGSG
-1763 VPTEDNIAYITRK
+1763 APTEDNIAYITRK

-1835 VLKIEIRSLPTQ
+1835 VLKIEIRSLPTH

-1970 GSYEALSKEWMLQ
+1970 GGYEALSKEWMLQ

>member
-46 TLTISGTGEMNYYY
+46 TLTISGTGEMDFYN
-60 TPWRANYSRIKKVI
+60 TPWESNRSEIKKVI
-74 LKNGVTSIC
+74 LKNGVTSIGDYAFRDC
-83 REAFYGCNSLTSVTI
+83 SNMTSVTIPKGVKSIGSRAFYNCSSLTSVTI
-98 PNSVTSIEREAF
+98 PDSVTSIG
-110 KWCNSLRS
+110 S
-118 VKITNGVTSICR
+118 
-130 EAFYGC
+130 Y
-136 SSLTSVMI
+136 
-144 PNSMTSIESDAFGA
+144 AFGA
-158 CDNLKEVHITD
+158 CNNIKEVHITD
-169 IAAWCKIT
+169 IAAWCKISFWHET
-177 FERSKSN
+177 NSSN
-184 PLYYA
+184 PSNPFAYA
-189 HNLYMNGTLVT
+189 YNLYLNGTLVT

-207 VTSIGGYAFYGCSS
+207 VTSIRPYAFYGCSS

-231 TSIGRDAF
+231 TSIGDRTF
-239 GACDNLKEVHITD
+239 EGCSSLTSVTIPNSVTD
-252 IAAWCKIT
+252 IW
-260 FEMVQSNPL
+260 ER
-269 YYADD
+269 
-274 LYVNGTLVTDLVIPN
+274 
-289 DMTSI
+289 
-294 GDYAFNG
+294 AFSCCSSL
-301 YTGLASITIPN
+301 TSITIPN
-312 SVTSIGDYT
+312 SVTGIADDAFEG
-321 FYRCSSLMS
+321 CSS
-330 ITIPNSVTSIGGG
+330 
-343 AFYNCKNL
+343 
-351 KEVHITDIAAWC
+351 
-363 GIVFKSWDSNP
+363 
-374 LSYAN
+374 
-379 DLYVNDALV
+379 
-388 TDLAIPNS
+388 
-396 VTSIGECAFYG
+396 
-407 YTGLTSVTIPNSVTS
+407 LTSVTIPNSVTS
-422 IGDGAFDECSSLT
+422 IGVSAFSGCSSLTNITIPNSVTDIGGDAFEGCSSLTNITIPNSVTSMGYCAFEGCSSLT
-435 SVTISNGV
+435 SITIPNSL
-443 TSIGNQAFWGC
+443 TSIREHAFSGC

-464 SLTSFG
+464 S
-470 EYAFYNCKNLKEVH
+470 
-484 ITDIAAWC
+484 
-492 KIAFKRSESNPLYYA
+492 
-507 HNLYVNGTLVTDLVI
+507 
-522 PNSVTSIGHYVF
+522 VTSIREY
-534 SGCTSMTNVTISN
+534 
-547 SVTSIGASAF
+547 AF
-557 SGCSSLASITIP
+557 SGCSSLT
-569 SSVTS
+569 SVT
-574 IGFSAF
+574 
-580 DDCKNLK
+580 
-587 EVHITDIAAWCGIV
+587 
-601 FKSWDS
+601 
-607 NPLSYAND
+607 
-615 LYVNDALVTDLAI
+615 I
-628 PNSVTSIG
+628 PNSVTSMG
-636 ECAFYG
+636 FCAFRG
-642 YTGLTGVMIPNSV
+642 CGSLMSITIPNSMTSIEENAFEGCSSLTSVTIPNSV
-655 TSIGDD
+655 TCIGDCAFEGCSSLTNITISNGVTSIGDC
-661 AFSGCT
+661 AFEGCSS
-667 GLTNVTIPNSV
+667 LTNVTIPNSV
-678 TSIGFE
+678 TSIGDLVFYDCTGLTNVTISSSV
-684 AFNCCRGLTSVT
+684 ASIGRYAFFNCSNLTSVT
-696 IPNSVTN
+696 IPNSVKN
-703 IEAMAFYWCSSL
+703 IETGAFEGCSSL

-722 SVMSIG
+722 SVTDIEDGTFEGCSSLTNVTIPNSVTSIG
-728 NDAFSVCTSLDGI
+728 RTAFDRCARLDGV
-741 AILNPK
+741 AILNSECQISEAYRYDHTPA
-747 CMIHENKNTLG
+747 LG
-758 SPTQTTIYGYIDST
+758 YVSRTTIYGYIDST

-829 EFGVGTIDL
+829 KFGVGTIDL

-859 IDGKKVTIDISKWN
+859 IDGKKVAIDISKWN

-937 GIPDGTDEQYAEI
+937 GIPDGTDDQYAEI
-950 LLRWAKENGVGNL
+950 LLRWAKENGISNL
-963 TREKALA
+963 TKEKALA
-970 ILDQAMYLPVTD
+970 ILDQPMYLPVTD

-1029 SINQNIIRQ
+1029 GFNKIRQ

-1182 SAWDDVDTTMTAG
+1182 SAWDDVDTAMTAG

-1281 NYFMTSGE
+1281 KYFMTSSE

-1354 NTNGLVAALSSEDT
+1354 NTNGLVAALSSEDA

-1416 DENGLATG
+1416 DENGMATG

-1434 GAGFELNLDDM
+1434 GAGFELNLDDV

-1639 VNVEVYNHSAVD
+1639 VNVEIYNHSAVD

-1699 VVFYPNNQYTAMR
+1699 VVFYPNNHYTAMQ

-1750 ETYTMYVLTDSSG
+1750 ETYTMYVLTDGSG
-1763 VPTEDNIAYITRK
+1763 APTEDNIAYITRK

-1962 TIMRRYLV
+1962 TIMRRYL
-1970 GSYEALSKEWMLQ
+1970 GGGYEALSKE

>member
-46 TLTISGTGEMNYYY
+46 TLTISGTGEMRDYYHEIWGY
-60 TPWRANYSRIKKVI
+60 RNRPWGGNCSDVKRIIIEKGVTGI
-74 LKNGVTSIC
+74 GSAAFRNCDNLWSVTIPNSVTSIGYGAFIAC
-83 REAFYGCNSLTSVTI
+83 NNLKEVYITDIAAWCKIKFESLASNPLYHESNLYVNGTLVTDLVIPNSVTSIGGKAFCYCSSLTSITIPNSVTSIGYDAFAACNNLKEVYITDIAAWCKITFESSGSNPLNNAGNLYVNGTLVTDLVIPNSVTSIGSRAFYNCSSLTSVTI
-98 PNSVTSIEREAF
+98 PNSVTSIGEYAF
-110 KWCNSLRS
+110 NSCYKLRA
-118 VKITNGVTSICR
+118 V
-130 EAFYGC
+130 Y
-136 SSLTSVMI
+136 
-144 PNSMTSIESDAFGA
+144 
-158 CDNLKEVHITD
+158 ITD
-169 IAAWCKIT
+169 VEAWCKIT
-177 FERSKSN
+177 FGEPTSN
-184 PLYYA
+184 PLCYA
-189 HNLYMNGTLVT
+189 HDLYVNGTHIT
-200 DLVIPNS
+200 DLAIPNDVTSIGDYAFFGCVGLTNVKISNSVTSIGDHAFFGCSSLIGVTIPNSVTSIGNAVFGHCIGLTSVTIPNSVTSIGKSTFSECVHLTSITIPNS

-231 TSIGRDAF
+231 TSIG
-239 GACDNLKEVHITD
+239 
-252 IAAWCKIT
+252 
-260 FEMVQSNPL
+260 
-269 YYADD
+269 
-274 LYVNGTLVTDLVIPN
+274 
-289 DMTSI
+289 
-294 GDYAFNG
+294 
-301 YTGLASITIPN
+301 
-312 SVTSIGDYT
+312 
-321 FYRCSSLMS
+321 
-330 ITIPNSVTSIGGG
+330 
-343 AFYNCKNL
+343 
-351 KEVHITDIAAWC
+351 
-363 GIVFKSWDSNP
+363 
-374 LSYAN
+374 
-379 DLYVNDALV
+379 
-388 TDLAIPNS
+388 
-396 VTSIGECAFYG
+396 
-407 YTGLTSVTIPNSVTS
+407 
-422 IGDGAFDECSSLT
+422 DGAF
-435 SVTISNGV
+435 
-443 TSIGNQAFWGC
+443 WG
-454 SSLTSVTIPN
+454 
-464 SLTSFG
+464 
-470 EYAFYNCKNLKEVH
+470 
-484 ITDIAAWC
+484 
-492 KIAFKRSESNPLYYA
+492 
-507 HNLYVNGTLVTDLVI
+507 
-522 PNSVTSIGHYVF
+522 
-534 SGCTSMTNVTISN
+534 
-547 SVTSIGASAF
+547 
-557 SGCSSLASITIP
+557 
-569 SSVTS
+569 
-574 IGFSAF
+574 
-580 DDCKNLK
+580 
-587 EVHITDIAAWCGIV
+587 
-601 FKSWDS
+601 
-607 NPLSYAND
+607 
-615 LYVNDALVTDLAI
+615 
-628 PNSVTSIG
+628 
-636 ECAFYG
+636 
-642 YTGLTGVMIPNSV
+642 
-655 TSIGDD
+655 
-661 AFSGCT
+661 
-667 GLTNVTIPNSV
+667 
-678 TSIGFE
+678 
-684 AFNCCRGLTSVT
+684 
-696 IPNSVTN
+696 
-703 IEAMAFYWCSSL
+703 
-715 TSVTIPN
+715 
-722 SVMSIG
+722 
-728 NDAFSVCTSLDGI
+728 CTSLDGI
-741 AILNPK
+741 AILNPECK
-747 CMIHENKNTLG
+747 IDESRDTTLG
-758 SPTQTTIYGYIDST
+758 AYNQNTIYGHPNST

-829 EFGVGTIDL
+829 KFGVGTIDL

-904 WEFDVCSYADE
+904 WEFDICSYADE

-950 LLRWAKENGVGNL
+950 LLRWAKENGIGNL

-1029 SINQNIIRQ
+1029 GINQNIIRQ

-1094 PLLKATLDTS
+1094 PLLKATLDTC

-1148 DTDLAGSKVIV
+1148 DTGLAGSKVIV

-1182 SAWDDVDTTMTAG
+1182 SAWDDVDTAMTAG

-1354 NTNGLVAALSSEDT
+1354 NTNGLVAALSSEDA

-1416 DENGLATG
+1416 DENGMTTG

-1639 VNVEVYNHSAVD
+1639 VNVEIYNHSAVD

-1763 VPTEDNIAYITRK
+1763 APTEDNISYITRK
-1776 TAEDDRMSFVVCP
+1776 TAEDDRMSFVICP

-1970 GSYEALSKEWMLQ
+1970 GGYEALSKEWMLQ

>member
-1 MKRFLGTL
+1 MKRFFGTL

-46 TLTISGTGEMNYYY
+46 TLTISGTGEMRDYYHEIWGY
-60 TPWRANYSRIKKVI
+60 RNRPWGGNCSDVKRIIIEKGVTGI
-74 LKNGVTSIC
+74 GSAAFRNCDNLWSVTIPNSVTSIGY
-83 REAFYGCNSLTSVTI
+83 EAFRDCRNMTSVTIPNGVKCIGNSAFYNCSSLTSVTI
-98 PNSVTSIEREAF
+98 PNSV
-110 KWCNSLRS
+110 
-118 VKITNGVTSICR
+118 
-130 EAFYGC
+130 
-136 SSLTSVMI
+136 M
-144 PNSMTSIESDAFGA
+144 SIESDAFGA
-158 CDNLKEVHITD
+158 CNNLKEVHITD
-169 IAAWCKIT
+169 IAAWC
-177 FERSKSN
+177 N
-184 PLYYA
+184 
-189 HNLYMNGTLVT
+189 
-200 DLVIPNS
+200 
-207 VTSIGGYAFYGCSS
+207 
-221 LTSVTIPNSV
+221 
-231 TSIGRDAF
+231 
-239 GACDNLKEVHITD
+239 
-252 IAAWCKIT
+252 
-260 FEMVQSNPL
+260 
-269 YYADD
+269 
-274 LYVNGTLVTDLVIPN
+274 
-289 DMTSI
+289 
-294 GDYAFNG
+294 
-301 YTGLASITIPN
+301 
-312 SVTSIGDYT
+312 
-321 FYRCSSLMS
+321 
-330 ITIPNSVTSIGGG
+330 
-343 AFYNCKNL
+343 
-351 KEVHITDIAAWC
+351 
-363 GIVFKSWDSNP
+363 
-374 LSYAN
+374 
-379 DLYVNDALV
+379 
-388 TDLAIPNS
+388 
-396 VTSIGECAFYG
+396 
-407 YTGLTSVTIPNSVTS
+407 
-422 IGDGAFDECSSLT
+422 
-435 SVTISNGV
+435 
-443 TSIGNQAFWGC
+443 
-454 SSLTSVTIPN
+454 
-464 SLTSFG
+464 
-470 EYAFYNCKNLKEVH
+470 
-484 ITDIAAWC
+484 
-492 KIAFKRSESNPLYYA
+492 IAFEWSDSNPLYYA

-522 PNSVTSIGHYVF
+522 PNSVTSIGGYAF
-534 SGCTSMTNVTISN
+534 YSCSSLTSVTIAN
-547 SVTSIGASAF
+547 SVTSIGSGAF
-557 SGCSSLASITIP
+557 SDCSSLT
-569 SSVTS
+569 SVT
-574 IGFSAF
+574 
-580 DDCKNLK
+580 
-587 EVHITDIAAWCGIV
+587 
-601 FKSWDS
+601 
-607 NPLSYAND
+607 
-615 LYVNDALVTDLAI
+615 I

-636 ECAFYG
+636 
-642 YTGLTGVMIPNSV
+642 NS
-655 TSIGDD
+655 

-678 TSIGFE
+678 TSIGSWAFSDCSSLTNVTIPNSVTSIGASAFSRCSSLTNVTIPNSVTSIGTSAFSRCSSLTSVTIPSSVTSIGDGAFE
-684 AFNCCRGLTSVT
+684 WCSSMTSVT
-696 IPNSVTN
+696 IPNSVTS
-703 IEAMAFYWCSSL
+703 IGGEAFRCCSSL

-722 SVMSIG
+722 SVTSIGDLTFWNCENLKEVHITDIAAWCKIAFKWSESNPLYYAHNLYVNGTHVTDLVIPNSVTSIGASAFSGCSSLTSVTIPNSVTSIGEDAFAVCYNMTSVTIPNSVTSIGFSAFDGCKNLKEVHITDIAAWCKINFNSAPSNPVWYAHDLYVNGILAKDLVIPDGVTSIG
-728 NDAFSVCTSLDGI
+728 NYAFDGCSSLTSVTIPNSVTSIGDYAFCGCSSMTNATIPNSVTSIGDYAFWNCGNMTSVAIPNSVTRIGKYAFYGCSSLTSAVIPNGVTSIGDYAFYNCSSMTSVTIPSSVTSIESYAFDGCWSMDGI
-741 AILNPK
+741 AILNPECK
-747 CMIHENKNTLG
+747 IDKYTLD
-758 SPTQTTIYGYIDST
+758 SSAQVTIYGYIDST

-829 EFGVGTIDL
+829 EFGLGTIDL
-838 RDGDGRIFT
+838 RDGDDSIVA
-847 QYLTTADAGNIS
+847 QYLTTASASNIS
-859 IDGKKVTIDISKWN
+859 IDGKKVTIDISGWN

-1029 SINQNIIRQ
+1029 GFNKIRQ

-1148 DTDLAGSKVIV
+1148 DTGLAGSKVIV

-1182 SAWDDVDTTMTAG
+1182 SAWDDVDTAMTAG

-1251 TGFPDQTKKKIFSLL
+1251 TGFPDQTKKNVFSLL

-1281 NYFMTSGE
+1281 KYFMTSGE

-1309 LKYAQEFDMNA
+1309 LKYAQEFDADA

-1354 NTNGLVAALSSEDT
+1354 NTNGLVAALSSEDA

-1416 DENGLATG
+1416 DENGMATG

-1639 VNVEVYNHSAVD
+1639 VNVEIYNHSAVD

-1763 VPTEDNIAYITRK
+1763 APTEDNISYITRK
-1776 TAEDDRMSFVVCP
+1776 TAEDDRMSFVICP

-1970 GSYEALSKEWMLQ
+1970 GGYEALSKEWMLQ

>member
-26 ETVSSGS
+26 ETLSSGS

-46 TLTISGTGEMNYYY
+46 TLTISGTGEMLDYYQEAWGY
-60 TPWRANYSRIKKVI
+60 WNTPWSGNCSDVKRIIIEK
-74 LKNGVTSIC
+74 GVTGIGSA
-83 REAFYGCNSLTSVTI
+83 AFQNCDNLWSVTI
-98 PNSVTSIEREAF
+98 PNSVTS
-110 KWCNSLRS
+110 
-118 VKITNGVTSICR
+118 VGDY
-130 EAFYGC
+130 AFYNC
-136 SSLTSVMI
+136 
-144 PNSMTSIESDAFGA
+144 E
-158 CDNLKEVHITD
+158 NLKEVHITD

-177 FERSKSN
+177 HGGAHSN
-184 PLYYA
+184 PL
-189 HNLYMNGTLVT
+189 V
-200 DLVIPNS
+200 
-207 VTSIGGYAFYGCSS
+207 
-221 LTSVTIPNSV
+221 
-231 TSIGRDAF
+231 
-239 GACDNLKEVHITD
+239 
-252 IAAWCKIT
+252 
-260 FEMVQSNPL
+260 
-269 YYADD
+269 
-274 LYVNGTLVTDLVIPN
+274 
-289 DMTSI
+289 
-294 GDYAFNG
+294 
-301 YTGLASITIPN
+301 
-312 SVTSIGDYT
+312 
-321 FYRCSSLMS
+321 
-330 ITIPNSVTSIGGG
+330 
-343 AFYNCKNL
+343 
-351 KEVHITDIAAWC
+351 
-363 GIVFKSWDSNP
+363 
-374 LSYAN
+374 YAN
-379 DLYVNDALV
+379 D
-388 TDLAIPNS
+388 
-396 VTSIGECAFYG
+396 
-407 YTGLTSVTIPNSVTS
+407 
-422 IGDGAFDECSSLT
+422 
-435 SVTISNGV
+435 
-443 TSIGNQAFWGC
+443 
-454 SSLTSVTIPN
+454 
-464 SLTSFG
+464 
-470 EYAFYNCKNLKEVH
+470 
-484 ITDIAAWC
+484 
-492 KIAFKRSESNPLYYA
+492 
-507 HNLYVNGTLVTDLVI
+507 LYVNGTLVTDLVI
-522 PNSVTSIGHYVF
+522 PNSVTSIRDR
-534 SGCTSMTNVTISN
+534 
-547 SVTSIGASAF
+547 AF
-557 SGCSSLASITIP
+557 TGCSSLT
-569 SSVTS
+569 SVT
-574 IGFSAF
+574 
-580 DDCKNLK
+580 
-587 EVHITDIAAWCGIV
+587 
-601 FKSWDS
+601 
-607 NPLSYAND
+607 
-615 LYVNDALVTDLAI
+615 I

-636 ECAFYG
+636 SGAFVDCG
-642 YTGLTGVMIPNSV
+642 SLTSITIPNSVTSIGDHAFFGCSRLTGVMIPNSV
-655 TSIGDD
+655 TSIGNAAFYLCSSLTSVTIPNSVTSIGNS

-678 TSIGFE
+678 TSIGSW
-684 AFNCCRGLTSVT
+684 AFSDCNSLTNVT
-696 IPNSVTN
+696 IPNSVT
-703 IEAMAFYWCSSL
+703 
-715 TSVTIPN
+715 
-722 SVMSIG
+722 SIG
-728 NDAFSVCTSLDGI
+728 SAAFSRCARLDGI
-741 AILNPK
+741 AILNPN
-747 CMIHENKNTLG
+747 CNIGNQNHTLG
-758 SPTQTTIYGYIDST
+758 SATQTTIYGYIDST
-772 AQEYA
+772 ARTYA
-777 KKYGYTFK
+777 IDYGYTFE

-829 EFGVGTIDL
+829 EFGLGTIDL

-873 LKDGTYTATIS
+873 LKDGTYAATIS

-970 ILDQAMYLPVTD
+970 ILDQPMYLPVTD

-1029 SINQNIIRQ
+1029 GFNKIRQ

-1182 SAWDDVDTTMTAG
+1182 SAWDDVDTAMTAG

-1251 TGFPDQTKKKIFSLL
+1251 TGFPDQTKKNVFSLL

-1281 NYFMTSGE
+1281 KYFMTSGE

-1354 NTNGLVAALSSEDT
+1354 NTNGLVAALSSEDA

-1416 DENGLATG
+1416 DENGMATG

-1533 VAEKRTVT
+1533 VAEKRIVT

-1639 VNVEVYNHSAVD
+1639 VNVEIYNHSAVD

-1699 VVFYPNNQYTAMR
+1699 VVFYPNNHYTAMQ

-1763 VPTEDNIAYITRK
+1763 APTEDNIAYITRK

-1847 TIYVRNRDELNVA
+1847 TIYVQNRDELNVA

-1970 GSYEALSKEWMLQ
+1970 GGYEALSKEWMLQ

>member
-46 TLTISGTGEMNYYY
+46 TLTISGTGEMNFYN
-60 TPWRANYSRIKKVI
+60 TPWESNRSEIKKVI
-74 LKNGVTSIC
+74 LKNGVTSIGDYAFRDC
-83 REAFYGCNSLTSVTI
+83 SNMTSVTIPKGVKSIGSRAFYNCSSLTSVTI
-98 PNSVTSIEREAF
+98 PDSVTSIG
-110 KWCNSLRS
+110 S
-118 VKITNGVTSICR
+118 
-130 EAFYGC
+130 Y
-136 SSLTSVMI
+136 
-144 PNSMTSIESDAFGA
+144 AFGA
-158 CDNLKEVHITD
+158 CNNIKEVHITD
-169 IAAWCKIT
+169 IAAWCKISFWHET
-177 FERSKSN
+177 NSSN
-184 PLYYA
+184 PSNPSNPFAYA
-189 HNLYMNGTLVT
+189 YNLYLNGTLVT

-207 VTSIGGYAFYGCSS
+207 VTSIRPYAFYGCSS

-231 TSIGRDAF
+231 TSIGDRTF
-239 GACDNLKEVHITD
+239 EGCSSLTSVTIPNSVTD
-252 IAAWCKIT
+252 IW
-260 FEMVQSNPL
+260 ER
-269 YYADD
+269 
-274 LYVNGTLVTDLVIPN
+274 
-289 DMTSI
+289 
-294 GDYAFNG
+294 AFSCCSSL
-301 YTGLASITIPN
+301 TSITIPN
-312 SVTSIGDYT
+312 SVTGIADDAFEG
-321 FYRCSSLMS
+321 CSS
-330 ITIPNSVTSIGGG
+330 
-343 AFYNCKNL
+343 
-351 KEVHITDIAAWC
+351 
-363 GIVFKSWDSNP
+363 
-374 LSYAN
+374 
-379 DLYVNDALV
+379 
-388 TDLAIPNS
+388 
-396 VTSIGECAFYG
+396 
-407 YTGLTSVTIPNSVTS
+407 LTSVTIPNSVTS
-422 IGDGAFDECSSLT
+422 IGVSAFSGCSSLTNITIPNSVTDIGGDAFEGCSSLTNITIPNSVTSMGYCAFEGCSSLT
-435 SVTISNGV
+435 SITIPNSL
-443 TSIGNQAFWGC
+443 TSIREHAFSGC

-464 SLTSFG
+464 SVTSMGFCAFRGCGSLMSITIPNSMTSIEENAFEGCSSLTS
-470 EYAFYNCKNLKEVH
+470 
-484 ITDIAAWC
+484 
-492 KIAFKRSESNPLYYA
+492 
-507 HNLYVNGTLVTDLVI
+507 VTI
-522 PNSVTSIGHYVF
+522 PNSVTCIGD
-534 SGCTSMTNVTISN
+534 C
-547 SVTSIGASAF
+547 AF
-557 SGCSSLASITIP
+557 EGCSSLTNITI
-569 SSVTS
+569 
-574 IGFSAF
+574 
-580 DDCKNLK
+580 
-587 EVHITDIAAWCGIV
+587 
-601 FKSWDS
+601 S
-607 NPLSYAND
+607 N
-615 LYVNDALVTDLAI
+615 
-628 PNSVTSIG
+628 G
-636 ECAFYG
+636 
-642 YTGLTGVMIPNSV
+642 V
-655 TSIGDD
+655 TSIGDC
-661 AFSGCT
+661 AFEGCSS
-667 GLTNVTIPNSV
+667 LTNVTIPNSV
-678 TSIGFE
+678 TSIGDLVFYDCTGLTNVTISSSV
-684 AFNCCRGLTSVT
+684 ASIGRYAFFNCSNLTSVT
-696 IPNSVTN
+696 IPNSVKN
-703 IEAMAFYWCSSL
+703 IETGAFEGCSSL

-722 SVMSIG
+722 SVTDIEDGTFEGCSSLTNVTIPNSVTSIG
-728 NDAFSVCTSLDGI
+728 RTAFDRCARLDGV
-741 AILNPK
+741 AILNSECQISEAYRYDHTPA
-747 CMIHENKNTLG
+747 LG
-758 SPTQTTIYGYIDST
+758 YVSRTTIYGYIDST

-970 ILDQAMYLPVTD
+970 ILDQPMYLPVTD

-1029 SINQNIIRQ
+1029 GFNKIRQ

-1416 DENGLATG
+1416 DENGMATG

-1639 VNVEVYNHSAVD
+1639 VNVEIYNHSAVD

-1699 VVFYPNNQYTAMR
+1699 VVFYPNNHYTAMQ

-1750 ETYTMYVLTDSSG
+1750 ETYTMYVLTDGSG
-1763 VPTEDNIAYITRK
+1763 APTEDNIAYITRK

-1970 GSYEALSKEWMLQ
+1970 GGYEALSKEWMLQ

>member
-937 GIPDGTDEQYAEI
+937 GIPDGTDDQYAEI
-950 LLRWAKENGVGNL
+950 LLRWAKENGISNL
-963 TREKALA
+963 TKEKALA
-970 ILDQAMYLPVTD
+970 ILDQPMYLPVTD

-1029 SINQNIIRQ
+1029 GFNKIRQ

-1182 SAWDDVDTTMTAG
+1182 SAWDDVDTAMTAG

-1251 TGFPDQTKKKIFSLL
+1251 TGFPDQTKKNVFSLL
-1266 FSGIS
+1266 YSGIS

-1281 NYFMTSGE
+1281 KYFMTSGE

-1416 DENGLATG
+1416 DENGMATG

-1639 VNVEVYNHSAVD
+1639 VNVEIYNHSAVD

-1699 VVFYPNNQYTAMR
+1699 VVFYPNNHYTAMQ

-1750 ETYTMYVLTDSSG
+1750 ETYTMYVLTDGSG
-1763 VPTEDNIAYITRK
+1763 APTEDNIAYITRK

-1893 QTLTVTIGGKTTE
+1893 QTLTVTIGRKTTE

-1970 GSYEALSKEWMLQ
+1970 GGYEALSKEWMLQ

>member
-1 MKRFLGTL
+1 MKRLLGTL

-46 TLTISGTGEMNYYY
+46 TLTISGTGEMDFYN
-60 TPWRANYSRIKKVI
+60 TPWESNRSEIKKVI
-74 LKNGVTSIC
+74 LKNGVTSIERGAFYRC
-83 REAFYGCNSLTSVTI
+83 ASLTSVTIPNSVTSIGNYAFRGCSSLTSVTIPNSVPHIRPYAFADCSSLTSVTIPNGVTSIGYRAFYNCSSLTSVTIPNGVTSIEEHAFYGCNSLTSVTI
-98 PNSVTSIEREAF
+98 PNSVTSFGGR
-110 KWCNSLRS
+110 
-118 VKITNGVTSICR
+118 
-130 EAFYGC
+130 
-136 SSLTSVMI
+136 
-144 PNSMTSIESDAFGA
+144 AFGN
-158 CDNLKEVHITD
+158 CNNLKEVHITD
-169 IAAWCKIT
+169 IAAWCKID
-177 FERSKSN
+177 FGSYNSAN

-189 HNLYMNGTLVT
+189 HNLYVYDTLVT
-200 DLVIPNS
+200 DLVIPDG
-207 VTSIGGYAFYGCSS
+207 VTSIGKYAFYGCSS
-221 LTSVTIPNSV
+221 LTSVMIPDSV
-231 TSIGRDAF
+231 TSIGNSAF
-239 GACDNLKEVHITD
+239 EDCNNLKEVHITD
-252 IAAWCKIT
+252 IAAWCKIN
-260 FEMVQSNPL
+260 FGLFNSSNPL
-269 YYADD
+269 YYAHN
-274 LYVNGTLVTDLVIPN
+274 LYVNGTLATDLVIP
-289 DMTSI
+289 DGVTSI
-294 GDYAFNG
+294 GSNAFCG
-301 YTGLASITIPN
+301 YTGSSVTVPN
-312 SVTSIGDYT
+312 SVTSIGSD
-321 FYRCSSLMS
+321 
-330 ITIPNSVTSIGGG
+330 
-343 AFYNCKNL
+343 AF
-351 KEVHITDIAAWC
+351 
-363 GIVFKSWDSNP
+363 
-374 LSYAN
+374 
-379 DLYVNDALV
+379 
-388 TDLAIPNS
+388 
-396 VTSIGECAFYG
+396 
-407 YTGLTSVTIPNSVTS
+407 
-422 IGDGAFDECSSLT
+422 GDC
-435 SVTISNGV
+435 
-443 TSIGNQAFWGC
+443 
-454 SSLTSVTIPN
+454 
-464 SLTSFG
+464 
-470 EYAFYNCKNLKEVH
+470 YNLKEVH

-492 KIAFKRSESNPLYYA
+492 KIDFESYNSANPLYYA
-507 HNLYVNGTLVTDLVI
+507 HNLYVYDTLVTDLAIPDGVTSIKTNAFCGYTGSSVTI
-522 PNSVTSIGHYVF
+522 PNSVTSIGIGVF
-534 SGCTSMTNVTISN
+534 DGCSGLTSVTIPDSVTSIEKCAFRGCSSMTSVTISN
-547 SVTSIGASAF
+547 SVTSIGNGAFEDCSGLTNVTIPSGVTSVGGRAF
-557 SGCSSLASITIP
+557 SGCSSM
-569 SSVTS
+569 TS
-574 IGFSAF
+574 
-580 DDCKNLK
+580 
-587 EVHITDIAAWCGIV
+587 
-601 FKSWDS
+601 
-607 NPLSYAND
+607 
-615 LYVNDALVTDLAI
+615 
-628 PNSVTSIG
+628 
-636 ECAFYG
+636 
-642 YTGLTGVMIPNSV
+642 
-655 TSIGDD
+655 
-661 AFSGCT
+661 
-667 GLTNVTIPNSV
+667 VTIPNSV
-678 TSIGFE
+678 TSIGLKVFYGCDNLI
-684 AFNCCRGLTSVT
+684 AL
-696 IPNSVTN
+696 
-703 IEAMAFYWCSSL
+703 AM
-715 TSVTIPN
+715 
-722 SVMSIG
+722 
-728 NDAFSVCTSLDGI
+728 
-741 AILNPK
+741 LNPE
-747 CMIHENKNTLG
+747 CEIYEDENTLG
-758 SPTQTTIYGYIDST
+758 SPDKTTIYGYIDST

-829 EFGVGTIDL
+829 EFGAGTIDL

-970 ILDQAMYLPVTD
+970 ILDQPMYLPVTD

-1182 SAWDDVDTTMTAG
+1182 SAWDDVDTAMTAG

-1251 TGFPDQTKKKIFSLL
+1251 TGFPDQTKKNVFSLL

-1281 NYFMTSGE
+1281 KYFMTSGE

-1309 LKYAQEFDMNA
+1309 LKYAQEFDADA

-1354 NTNGLVAALSSEDT
+1354 NTNGLVAALSSEDA

-1416 DENGLATG
+1416 DENGMATG

-1452 AGTTVEKEDY
+1452 AGTMVEKEDY

-1608 QIDGLTAEVIVTVYA
+1608 QIDGRTAEVIVTVYA

-1639 VNVEVYNHSAVD
+1639 VNVEIYNHSAVD

-1690 EFSPEKTYS
+1690 EFSPKKTYS
-1699 VVFYPNNQYTAMR
+1699 VVFYPNNHYTAMQ

-1750 ETYTMYVLTDSSG
+1750 ETYTMYVLTDGSG
-1763 VPTEDNIAYITRK
+1763 APTEDNIAYITRK

-1881 MVSGFDNSALGK
+1881 MVSGFDNSTLGK

-1906 FTVIVLVPGD
+1906 FTVIVLVLGD

-1970 GSYEALSKEWMLQ
+1970 GGYEALSKEWMLQ

>member
-46 TLTISGTGEMNYYY
+46 ALTISGTGEMRDYYIEPWGY
-60 TPWRANYSRIKKVI
+60 LDTPWSDNCSDVKRIIIEKGVTGI
-74 LKNGVTSIC
+74 GSAAFRNCDNLWSVTIPNSVTSIGYGAFIAC
-83 REAFYGCNSLTSVTI
+83 NNLKEVYITDIAAWCKIKFESLASNPLYHESNLYVNGTLVTDLVIPNSVTSIGGKAFCYCSSLTSITIPNSVTSIGYDAFAACNNLKEVYITDIAAWCKITFESSGSNPLNNAGNLYVNGTLVTDLVIPNSVTSIGSRAFYNCSSLTSVTI
-98 PNSVTSIEREAF
+98 PNSVTSIGEYAF
-110 KWCNSLRS
+110 NSCYKLRA
-118 VKITNGVTSICR
+118 V
-130 EAFYGC
+130 Y
-136 SSLTSVMI
+136 
-144 PNSMTSIESDAFGA
+144 
-158 CDNLKEVHITD
+158 ITD
-169 IAAWCKIT
+169 VEAWCKIT
-177 FERSKSN
+177 FGEPTSN
-184 PLYYA
+184 PLCYA
-189 HNLYMNGTLVT
+189 HDLYVNGTHIT
-200 DLVIPNS
+200 DLAIPNDVTSIGDYAFFGCVGLTNVKISNSVTSIGDHAFFGCSSLIGVTIPNS
-207 VTSIGGYAFYGCSS
+207 VTSIGNAVFGHCIGLTSVTIPNSVTSIGKSTFSECVHLTSITIPNNVTSIGGYAFYGCSS

-231 TSIGRDAF
+231 TSIG
-239 GACDNLKEVHITD
+239 
-252 IAAWCKIT
+252 
-260 FEMVQSNPL
+260 
-269 YYADD
+269 
-274 LYVNGTLVTDLVIPN
+274 
-289 DMTSI
+289 
-294 GDYAFNG
+294 
-301 YTGLASITIPN
+301 
-312 SVTSIGDYT
+312 
-321 FYRCSSLMS
+321 
-330 ITIPNSVTSIGGG
+330 
-343 AFYNCKNL
+343 
-351 KEVHITDIAAWC
+351 
-363 GIVFKSWDSNP
+363 
-374 LSYAN
+374 
-379 DLYVNDALV
+379 
-388 TDLAIPNS
+388 
-396 VTSIGECAFYG
+396 
-407 YTGLTSVTIPNSVTS
+407 
-422 IGDGAFDECSSLT
+422 DGAFWS
-435 SVTISNGV
+435 
-443 TSIGNQAFWGC
+443 
-454 SSLTSVTIPN
+454 
-464 SLTSFG
+464 
-470 EYAFYNCKNLKEVH
+470 
-484 ITDIAAWC
+484 
-492 KIAFKRSESNPLYYA
+492 
-507 HNLYVNGTLVTDLVI
+507 
-522 PNSVTSIGHYVF
+522 
-534 SGCTSMTNVTISN
+534 
-547 SVTSIGASAF
+547 
-557 SGCSSLASITIP
+557 
-569 SSVTS
+569 
-574 IGFSAF
+574 
-580 DDCKNLK
+580 
-587 EVHITDIAAWCGIV
+587 
-601 FKSWDS
+601 
-607 NPLSYAND
+607 
-615 LYVNDALVTDLAI
+615 
-628 PNSVTSIG
+628 
-636 ECAFYG
+636 
-642 YTGLTGVMIPNSV
+642 
-655 TSIGDD
+655 
-661 AFSGCT
+661 
-667 GLTNVTIPNSV
+667 
-678 TSIGFE
+678 
-684 AFNCCRGLTSVT
+684 
-696 IPNSVTN
+696 
-703 IEAMAFYWCSSL
+703 
-715 TSVTIPN
+715 
-722 SVMSIG
+722 
-728 NDAFSVCTSLDGI
+728 CTSLDGI
-741 AILNPK
+741 AILNPECK
-747 CMIHENKNTLG
+747 IDESRDTTLG
-758 SPTQTTIYGYIDST
+758 AYNQNTIYGHPNST

-950 LLRWAKENGVGNL
+950 LLRWAKENGIGNL

-1029 SINQNIIRQ
+1029 GFNKIRQ

-1182 SAWDDVDTTMTAG
+1182 SAWDDVDTAMTAG

-1251 TGFPDQTKKKIFSLL
+1251 TGFPDQTKKNVFSLL

-1281 NYFMTSGE
+1281 KYFMTSGE

-1354 NTNGLVAALSSEDT
+1354 NTNGLVAALSSEDA

-1416 DENGLATG
+1416 DENGMTTG

-1639 VNVEVYNHSAVD
+1639 VNVEIYNHSAVD

-1662 ESGRQIELRTIPI
+1662 ESGRQIEIRTIPI

-1699 VVFYPNNQYTAMR
+1699 VVFYPNNHYTAMQ

-1750 ETYTMYVLTDSSG
+1750 ETYTMYVLTDGSG
-1763 VPTEDNIAYITRK
+1763 APTEDNIAYITRK

-1970 GSYEALSKEWMLQ
+1970 GGYEALSKEWMLQ

>member
-33 CGSNLTWELDSDG
+33 CGSNITWELDSDG
-46 TLTISGTGEMNYYY
+46 TLTISGTGEMKDCYHGDEA
-60 TPWRANYSRIKKVI
+60 PWMTERTKIKRVVI
-74 LKNGVTSIC
+74 KSGITSIGGA
-83 REAFYGCNSLTSVTI
+83 AFYDCSNLADVTVPSSVTKFGESTFSHCTSLTSVEI
-98 PNSVTSIEREAF
+98 PNGTTTIG
-110 KWCNSLRS
+110 WC
-118 VKITNGVTSICR
+118 
-130 EAFYGC
+130 
-136 SSLTSVMI
+136 M
-144 PNSMTSIESDAFGA
+144 
-158 CDNLKEVHITD
+158 
-169 IAAWCKIT
+169 
-177 FERSKSN
+177 
-184 PLYYA
+184 
-189 HNLYMNGTLVT
+189 
-200 DLVIPNS
+200 
-207 VTSIGGYAFYGCSS
+207 FYGCSS
-221 LTSVTIPNSV
+221 LTSVTIPSSV
-231 TSIGRDAF
+231 TAIGA
-239 GACDNLKEVHITD
+239 
-252 IAAWCKIT
+252 
-260 FEMVQSNPL
+260 
-269 YYADD
+269 
-274 LYVNGTLVTDLVIPN
+274 
-289 DMTSI
+289 
-294 GDYAFNG
+294 
-301 YTGLASITIPN
+301 
-312 SVTSIGDYT
+312 
-321 FYRCSSLMS
+321 
-330 ITIPNSVTSIGGG
+330 G
-343 AFYNCKNL
+343 AFYGCRGLTNIDIPSGVTYIGYRAFSGCNGLTNVELPNGLTGIYEETFQGCNL
-351 KEVHITDIAAWC
+351 
-363 GIVFKSWDSNP
+363 DSMSIP
-374 LSYAN
+374 GSVKYIDDRAFSYCSR
-379 DLYVNDALV
+379 L
-388 TDLAIPNS
+388 
-396 VTSIGECAFYG
+396 TSILIPGSVSSIGTGAFYCCS
-407 YTGLTSVTIPNSVTS
+407 GLS
-422 IGDGAFDECSSLT
+422 DL
-435 SVTISNGV
+435 TISNGV
-443 TSIGNQAFWGC
+443 KSIGWATFRYC
-454 SSLTSVTIPN
+454 SSIDCV
-464 SLTSFG
+464 
-470 EYAFYNCKNLKEVH
+470 
-484 ITDIAAWC
+484 
-492 KIAFKRSESNPLYYA
+492 
-507 HNLYVNGTLVTDLVI
+507 
-522 PNSVTSIGHYVF
+522 
-534 SGCTSMTNVTISN
+534 
-547 SVTSIGASAF
+547 
-557 SGCSSLASITIP
+557 TIP

-574 IGFSAF
+574 IDGYAF
-580 DDCKNLK
+580 QGCNNL
-587 EVHITDIAAWCGIV
+587 TD
-601 FKSWDS
+601 
-607 NPLSYAND
+607 
-615 LYVNDALVTDLAI
+615 
-628 PNSVTSIG
+628 
-636 ECAFYG
+636 
-642 YTGLTGVMIPNSV
+642 
-655 TSIGDD
+655 
-661 AFSGCT
+661 
-667 GLTNVTIPNSV
+667 
-678 TSIGFE
+678 
-684 AFNCCRGLTSVT
+684 
-696 IPNSVTN
+696 
-703 IEAMAFYWCSSL
+703 
-715 TSVTIPN
+715 
-722 SVMSIG
+722 
-728 NDAFSVCTSLDGI
+728 I

-747 CMIHENKNTLG
+747 CTIYENKDTLG

-829 EFGVGTIDL
+829 KFGVGTIDL

-950 LLRWAKENGVGNL
+950 LLRWAKENGIGNL

-1029 SINQNIIRQ
+1029 GINQNIIRQ

-1182 SAWDDVDTTMTAG
+1182 SAWDDVDTAMTAG

-1251 TGFPDQTKKKIFSLL
+1251 TGFPDQTKKNVFSLL
-1266 FSGIS
+1266 YSGIS

-1281 NYFMTSGE
+1281 KYFMTSGE

-1354 NTNGLVAALSSEDT
+1354 NTNGLVAALSSEDA

-1401 IPYDDGTMSISVVTT
+1401 IPYDNGTMSISVVTT
-1416 DENGLATG
+1416 DENGMATG

-1533 VAEKRTVT
+1533 VAKKRTVT

-1629 LYQLDLGGNA
+1629 LYQIDLGGNA
-1639 VNVEVYNHSAVD
+1639 VNVEIYNHSAVD

-1699 VVFYPNNQYTAMR
+1699 VVFYPNNHYTAMQ

-1750 ETYTMYVLTDSSG
+1750 ETYTMYVLTDGSG
-1763 VPTEDNIAYITRK
+1763 APTEDNIAYITRK

-1970 GSYEALSKEWMLQ
+1970 GGYEALSKEWMLQ

>member
-46 TLTISGTGEMNYYY
+46 TLTISGTGEMNYYN
-60 TPWRANYSRIKKVI
+60 TPWESNRSEIKKVI
-74 LKNGVTSIC
+74 LKNGVTSIGDYAFRDC
-83 REAFYGCNSLTSVTI
+83 SNMTSVTIPKGVKSIGSRAFYNCSRLTSVTI
-98 PNSVTSIEREAF
+98 PDSVTSIG
-110 KWCNSLRS
+110 S
-118 VKITNGVTSICR
+118 
-130 EAFYGC
+130 Y
-136 SSLTSVMI
+136 
-144 PNSMTSIESDAFGA
+144 AFGA
-158 CDNLKEVHITD
+158 CNNLKEVHITD
-169 IAAWCKIT
+169 IAAWC
-177 FERSKSN
+177 N
-184 PLYYA
+184 
-189 HNLYMNGTLVT
+189 
-200 DLVIPNS
+200 
-207 VTSIGGYAFYGCSS
+207 
-221 LTSVTIPNSV
+221 
-231 TSIGRDAF
+231 
-239 GACDNLKEVHITD
+239 
-252 IAAWCKIT
+252 
-260 FEMVQSNPL
+260 
-269 YYADD
+269 
-274 LYVNGTLVTDLVIPN
+274 
-289 DMTSI
+289 
-294 GDYAFNG
+294 
-301 YTGLASITIPN
+301 
-312 SVTSIGDYT
+312 
-321 FYRCSSLMS
+321 
-330 ITIPNSVTSIGGG
+330 
-343 AFYNCKNL
+343 
-351 KEVHITDIAAWC
+351 
-363 GIVFKSWDSNP
+363 
-374 LSYAN
+374 
-379 DLYVNDALV
+379 
-388 TDLAIPNS
+388 
-396 VTSIGECAFYG
+396 
-407 YTGLTSVTIPNSVTS
+407 
-422 IGDGAFDECSSLT
+422 
-435 SVTISNGV
+435 
-443 TSIGNQAFWGC
+443 
-454 SSLTSVTIPN
+454 
-464 SLTSFG
+464 
-470 EYAFYNCKNLKEVH
+470 
-484 ITDIAAWC
+484 
-492 KIAFKRSESNPLYYA
+492 IAFEWSDSNPLYYA

-522 PNSVTSIGHYVF
+522 PNSVTSIGGY
-534 SGCTSMTNVTISN
+534 
-547 SVTSIGASAF
+547 AF
-557 SGCSSLASITIP
+557 YSCSSLT
-569 SSVTS
+569 SVT
-574 IGFSAF
+574 
-580 DDCKNLK
+580 
-587 EVHITDIAAWCGIV
+587 
-601 FKSWDS
+601 
-607 NPLSYAND
+607 
-615 LYVNDALVTDLAI
+615 I

-636 ECAFYG
+636 SGAFSDCSS
-642 YTGLTGVMIPNSV
+642 LTSVTIPNSV
-655 TSIGDD
+655 TSIGNS

-678 TSIGFE
+678 TSIGSWAFSDCSSLTNVTIPNSVTSIGASAFSRCSSLTNVTIPNSVTSIGASAFSRCSSLTSVTIPSSVTSIGDGAFE
-684 AFNCCRGLTSVT
+684 WCSSMTSVTIPNSVTSIGDLIFWNCENLKEVHITDIAAWCKIAFKWSESNPLYYAHNLYVNGTHVTDLVIPNSVTSIGASAFSGCSSLTNVTIPNSVTSIGDLVFYDCTGLTNVTISSSVASIGRYAFFNCSNLTSVT
-696 IPNSVTN
+696 IPNSVKN
-703 IEAMAFYWCSSL
+703 IETGAFEGCSSL

-722 SVMSIG
+722 SVTDIEDGTFEGCSSLTNVTIPNSVTSIG
-728 NDAFSVCTSLDGI
+728 RTAFDRCARLDGV
-741 AILNPK
+741 AILNSECQISEAYRYDHTPA
-747 CMIHENKNTLG
+747 LG
-758 SPTQTTIYGYIDST
+758 YVSRTTIYGYIDST

-829 EFGVGTIDL
+829 EFGAGTIDL

-970 ILDQAMYLPVTD
+970 ILDQPMYLPVTD

-1029 SINQNIIRQ
+1029 GINQNIIRQ

-1182 SAWDDVDTTMTAG
+1182 SAWDDVDTAMTAG

-1241 PDFYNQMFDD
+1241 PDFYKQMFDD

-1577 VQWTTSDMN
+1577 VQWSTSDMN

-1639 VNVEVYNHSAVD
+1639 VNVEIYNHSAVD

-1690 EFSPEKTYS
+1690 EFSSEKTYS
-1699 VVFYPNNQYTAMR
+1699 VVFYPNNHYTAMQ

-1763 VPTEDNIAYITRK
+1763 APTEDNIAYITRK

-1970 GSYEALSKEWMLQ
+1970 GGYEALSKEWMLQ

>member
-33 CGSNLTWELDSDG
+33 CGSNITWELDSDG
-46 TLTISGTGEMNYYY
+46 TLTISGTGEMKDCYHGDEA
-60 TPWRANYSRIKKVI
+60 PWMTERTKIKRVVI
-74 LKNGVTSIC
+74 KSGITSIGGA
-83 REAFYGCNSLTSVTI
+83 AFYDCSNLADVTVPSSVTKFGESTFSHCTSLTSVEI
-98 PNSVTSIEREAF
+98 PNGTTTIG
-110 KWCNSLRS
+110 WC
-118 VKITNGVTSICR
+118 
-130 EAFYGC
+130 
-136 SSLTSVMI
+136 M
-144 PNSMTSIESDAFGA
+144 
-158 CDNLKEVHITD
+158 
-169 IAAWCKIT
+169 
-177 FERSKSN
+177 
-184 PLYYA
+184 
-189 HNLYMNGTLVT
+189 
-200 DLVIPNS
+200 
-207 VTSIGGYAFYGCSS
+207 FYGCSS
-221 LTSVTIPNSV
+221 LTSVTIPSSV
-231 TSIGRDAF
+231 TAIGA
-239 GACDNLKEVHITD
+239 
-252 IAAWCKIT
+252 
-260 FEMVQSNPL
+260 
-269 YYADD
+269 
-274 LYVNGTLVTDLVIPN
+274 
-289 DMTSI
+289 
-294 GDYAFNG
+294 
-301 YTGLASITIPN
+301 
-312 SVTSIGDYT
+312 
-321 FYRCSSLMS
+321 
-330 ITIPNSVTSIGGG
+330 G
-343 AFYNCKNL
+343 AFYGCRGLTNIDIPSGVTYIGYRAFSGCNGLTNVELPNGLTGIYEETFQGCNL
-351 KEVHITDIAAWC
+351 
-363 GIVFKSWDSNP
+363 DSMSIP
-374 LSYAN
+374 GSVKYIDDRAFSYCSR
-379 DLYVNDALV
+379 L
-388 TDLAIPNS
+388 
-396 VTSIGECAFYG
+396 TSILIPGSVSSIGTGAFYCCS
-407 YTGLTSVTIPNSVTS
+407 GLS
-422 IGDGAFDECSSLT
+422 DL
-435 SVTISNGV
+435 TISNGV
-443 TSIGNQAFWGC
+443 KSIGWATFRYC
-454 SSLTSVTIPN
+454 SSIDCV
-464 SLTSFG
+464 
-470 EYAFYNCKNLKEVH
+470 
-484 ITDIAAWC
+484 
-492 KIAFKRSESNPLYYA
+492 
-507 HNLYVNGTLVTDLVI
+507 
-522 PNSVTSIGHYVF
+522 
-534 SGCTSMTNVTISN
+534 
-547 SVTSIGASAF
+547 
-557 SGCSSLASITIP
+557 TIP

-574 IGFSAF
+574 IDGYAF
-580 DDCKNLK
+580 QGCNNL
-587 EVHITDIAAWCGIV
+587 TD
-601 FKSWDS
+601 
-607 NPLSYAND
+607 
-615 LYVNDALVTDLAI
+615 
-628 PNSVTSIG
+628 
-636 ECAFYG
+636 
-642 YTGLTGVMIPNSV
+642 
-655 TSIGDD
+655 
-661 AFSGCT
+661 
-667 GLTNVTIPNSV
+667 
-678 TSIGFE
+678 
-684 AFNCCRGLTSVT
+684 
-696 IPNSVTN
+696 
-703 IEAMAFYWCSSL
+703 
-715 TSVTIPN
+715 
-722 SVMSIG
+722 
-728 NDAFSVCTSLDGI
+728 I

-747 CMIHENKNTLG
+747 CTIYENKDTLG

-793 LGAKVRDN
+793 LGTKVRDN

-829 EFGVGTIDL
+829 KFGVGTIDL

-937 GIPDGTDEQYAEI
+937 GIPDGTDDQYAEI

-963 TREKALA
+963 TREKTLA

-1029 SINQNIIRQ
+1029 GINQNIIRQ

-1182 SAWDDVDTTMTAG
+1182 SAWDDVDTAMTAG

-1251 TGFPDQTKKKIFSLL
+1251 TGFPDQTKKNVFSLL
-1266 FSGIS
+1266 YSGIS

-1281 NYFMTSGE
+1281 KYFMTSGE

-1354 NTNGLVAALSSEDT
+1354 NTNGLVAALSSEDA

-1416 DENGLATG
+1416 DENGMATG

-1533 VAEKRTVT
+1533 VAKKRTVT

-1639 VNVEVYNHSAVD
+1639 VNVEIYNHSAVD

-1699 VVFYPNNQYTAMR
+1699 VVFYPNNHYTAMQ

-1750 ETYTMYVLTDSSG
+1750 ETYTMYVLTDGSG
-1763 VPTEDNIAYITRK
+1763 APTEDNIAYITRK

-1970 GSYEALSKEWMLQ
+1970 GGYEALSKE

>member
-46 TLTISGTGEMNYYY
+46 TLTISGTGEMKDCYHGDEA
-60 TPWRANYSRIKKVI
+60 PWMTERTKIIRVVIKSGI
-74 LKNGVTSIC
+74 TSIGGA
-83 REAFYGCNSLTSVTI
+83 AFYDCSNLTDVTVPSSVTKFGESTFSYCTSLTSVEI
-98 PNSVTSIEREAF
+98 PN
-110 KWCNSLRS
+110 
-118 VKITNGVTSICR
+118 
-130 EAFYGC
+130 
-136 SSLTSVMI
+136 
-144 PNSMTSIESDAFGA
+144 
-158 CDNLKEVHITD
+158 
-169 IAAWCKIT
+169 
-177 FERSKSN
+177 
-184 PLYYA
+184 
-189 HNLYMNGTLVT
+189 GTT
-200 DLVIPNS
+200 
-207 VTSIGGYAFYGCSS
+207 TIGYCMFYGCSS
-221 LTSVTIPNSV
+221 LTSVTIPSSV
-231 TSIGRDAF
+231 KA
-239 GACDNLKEVHITD
+239 
-252 IAAWCKIT
+252 
-260 FEMVQSNPL
+260 
-269 YYADD
+269 
-274 LYVNGTLVTDLVIPN
+274 
-289 DMTSI
+289 
-294 GDYAFNG
+294 
-301 YTGLASITIPN
+301 
-312 SVTSIGDYT
+312 
-321 FYRCSSLMS
+321 
-330 ITIPNSVTSIGGG
+330 IGGG
-343 AFYNCKNL
+343 AFYGCRGLTNIDIPSGVTYIGYRAFSGCNSL
-351 KEVHITDIAAWC
+351 TNVELPNSLTGIYKETFQGCSLDSMSIPSSVKYIDDRAFSYC
-363 GIVFKSWDSNP
+363 GRLTSMSIPGSVSSIGTGAFYCCDE
-374 LSYAN
+374 L
-379 DLYVNDALV
+379 
-388 TDLAIPNS
+388 TDL
-396 VTSIGECAFYG
+396 
-407 YTGLTSVTIPNSVTS
+407 
-422 IGDGAFDECSSLT
+422 
-435 SVTISNGV
+435 TISNGV
-443 TSIGNQAFWGC
+443 KSIGWAAFRYC
-454 SSLTSVTIPN
+454 SS
-464 SLTSFG
+464 
-470 EYAFYNCKNLKEVH
+470 
-484 ITDIAAWC
+484 IAC
-492 KIAFKRSESNPLYYA
+492 
-507 HNLYVNGTLVTDLVI
+507 V
-522 PNSVTSIGHYVF
+522 
-534 SGCTSMTNVTISN
+534 
-547 SVTSIGASAF
+547 
-557 SGCSSLASITIP
+557 TIP

-574 IGFSAF
+574 IDGYAF
-580 DDCKNLK
+580 QGCNNL
-587 EVHITDIAAWCGIV
+587 TD
-601 FKSWDS
+601 
-607 NPLSYAND
+607 
-615 LYVNDALVTDLAI
+615 
-628 PNSVTSIG
+628 
-636 ECAFYG
+636 
-642 YTGLTGVMIPNSV
+642 
-655 TSIGDD
+655 
-661 AFSGCT
+661 
-667 GLTNVTIPNSV
+667 
-678 TSIGFE
+678 
-684 AFNCCRGLTSVT
+684 
-696 IPNSVTN
+696 
-703 IEAMAFYWCSSL
+703 
-715 TSVTIPN
+715 
-722 SVMSIG
+722 
-728 NDAFSVCTSLDGI
+728 I

-747 CMIHENKNTLG
+747 CMVYENKDTLG
-758 SPTQTTIYGYIDST
+758 SPDKTTIYGYTDST
-772 AQEYA
+772 AQNYA

-1007 DSLKPFATGI
+1007 DSLKPFAIGI

-1029 SINQNIIRQ
+1029 GFNKIRQ

-1182 SAWDDVDTTMTAG
+1182 SAWDDVDTAMTAG

-1354 NTNGLVAALSSEDT
+1354 NTNGLVAALSSEDA

-1416 DENGLATG
+1416 DENGMTTG

-1639 VNVEVYNHSAVD
+1639 VNVEIYNHSAVD

-1699 VVFYPNNQYTAMR
+1699 VVFYPNNHYTAMQ

-1750 ETYTMYVLTDSSG
+1750 ETYTMYVLTDGSG
-1763 VPTEDNIAYITRK
+1763 APTEDNIAYITRK

-1932 RYMAGGYDDVILVPE
+1932 RYMAGGYDDVILVLE

-1970 GSYEALSKEWMLQ
+1970 GGYEALSKEWMLQ

>member
-1 MKRFLGTL
+1 MKRFLSTL

-46 TLTISGTGEMNYYY
+46 TLTISGTGEMDFYN
-60 TPWRANYSRIKKVI
+60 TPWKQNRSEIKKVI
-74 LKNGVTSIC
+74 LKNGVTSIGRYAFEDC
-83 REAFYGCNSLTSVTI
+83 SSLTSVTIPNGVKSIGNDAFYNCSSLTSVTI
-98 PNSVTSIEREAF
+98 PNSV
-110 KWCNSLRS
+110 
-118 VKITNGVTSICR
+118 
-130 EAFYGC
+130 
-136 SSLTSVMI
+136 M
-144 PNSMTSIESDAFGA
+144 SIESYAFGA
-158 CDNLKEVHITD
+158 CNNLKEVHITD
-169 IAAWCKIT
+169 IAAWCNIA
-177 FERSKSN
+177 FEWLGN

-189 HNLYMNGTLVT
+189 HNLYVNGTLVT

-231 TSIGRDAF
+231 TSIGSQVF
-239 GACDNLKEVHITD
+239 YGCDKLKEVHITD
-252 IAAWCKIT
+252 AAAWCKIT
-260 FEMVQSNPL
+260 FKDIDSNPL
-269 YYADD
+269 YYAQD
-274 LYVNGTLVTDLVIPN
+274 LYVNGTLATDLVIPN
-289 DMTSI
+289 GLKSI
-294 GDYAFNG
+294 EKYAFYNCRS
-301 YTGLASITIPN
+301 LANVTIPN
-312 SVTSIGDYT
+312 SVTSIGAT
-321 FYRCSSLMS
+321 AFSGCSSLMS
-330 ITIPNSVTSIGGG
+330 VTIPNNLMSIGNYT
-343 AFYNCKNL
+343 FYNCSGL
-351 KEVHITDIAAWC
+351 K
-363 GIVFKSWDSNP
+363 
-374 LSYAN
+374 
-379 DLYVNDALV
+379 
-388 TDLAIPNS
+388 
-396 VTSIGECAFYG
+396 
-407 YTGLTSVTIPNSVTS
+407 SVTIPNSVTS
-422 IGDGAFDECSSLT
+422 IGSGAFE
-435 SVTISNGV
+435 
-443 TSIGNQAFWGC
+443 GC
-454 SSLTSVTIPN
+454 SSLTSMTIPNGLTNIEKYAFYNCRSLANVTIPN
-464 SLTSFG
+464 SVTSIGTAAFSGCSSLTNITIPNSVMSIGATAFSG
-470 EYAFYNCKNLKEVH
+470 CSSLTNITISNSVTSIGSRAFYGCKNLKGVY

-492 KIAFKRSESNPLYYA
+492 EIDFGLQHVTSNPLYYA
-507 HNLYVNGTLVTDLVI
+507 HNLYVNGILVTDLVI
-522 PNSVTSIGHYVF
+522 PNSVTSIG
-534 SGCTSMTNVTISN
+534 NN
-547 SVTSIGASAF
+547 
-557 SGCSSLASITIP
+557 
-569 SSVTS
+569 
-574 IGFSAF
+574 
-580 DDCKNLK
+580 
-587 EVHITDIAAWCGIV
+587 
-601 FKSWDS
+601 
-607 NPLSYAND
+607 
-615 LYVNDALVTDLAI
+615 
-628 PNSVTSIG
+628 
-636 ECAFYG
+636 
-642 YTGLTGVMIPNSV
+642 
-655 TSIGDD
+655 
-661 AFSGCT
+661 
-667 GLTNVTIPNSV
+667 
-678 TSIGFE
+678 
-684 AFNCCRGLTSVT
+684 AFNR
-696 IPNSVTN
+696 
-703 IEAMAFYWCSSL
+703 CSSL

-722 SVMSIG
+722 SVTSIGENAFAVCYNMTSVTIPNSVTSIGSWAFYYCNSLTSVAAPNSVTSIEDYTFYDCSGLKSVTIPNSVTSIGSGAFEGCSSLTSMTIPNSVTNIGDEAFYGCRNLTSMTIPNSVTSIG
-728 NDAFSVCTSLDGI
+728 NQAFGSCVVLDGI

-747 CMIHENKNTLG
+747 CNIGNFNNTLG
-758 SPTQTTIYGYIDST
+758 SSAQTTIYGYIDST
-772 AQEYA
+772 ARTYA
-777 KKYGYTFK
+777 IDYGYTFE

-873 LKDGTYTATIS
+873 LKDGTYAATIS

-1029 SINQNIIRQ
+1029 GFNKIRQ

-1083 AAGGTVYSYTK
+1083 AAGGTVYSYAK

-1104 IAQSSYAGLTQYA
+1104 IAQESYAGLTQYA

-1182 SAWDDVDTTMTAG
+1182 SAWDDVDTAMTAG

-1251 TGFPDQTKKKIFSLL
+1251 TGFPDQTKKNVFSLL

-1281 NYFMTSGE
+1281 KYFMTSGE

-1354 NTNGLVAALSSEDT
+1354 NTNGLVAALSSEDA

-1416 DENGLATG
+1416 DENGMVAG

-1639 VNVEVYNHSAVD
+1639 VNVEIYNHSAVD

-1662 ESGRQIELRTIPI
+1662 ESGRQIELKTIPI

-1699 VVFYPNNQYTAMR
+1699 VVFYPNNHYTAMQ

-1763 VPTEDNIAYITRK
+1763 APTEDNIAYITRK

-1811 TTVIPGEHS
+1811 TTVISGEHS

-1962 TIMRRYLV
+1962 TIMRRYL
-1970 GSYEALSKEWMLQ
+1970 GGGYEALSKE

>member
-46 TLTISGTGEMNYYY
+46 TLTISGTGEMRDYYIEPWGY
-60 TPWRANYSRIKKVI
+60 LDTPWSDNCSDVKRIIIEKGVTGI
-74 LKNGVTSIC
+74 GSAAFRNCDNLWSVTIPNSVTSIGYGAFIAC
-83 REAFYGCNSLTSVTI
+83 NNLKEVYITDIAAWCKIKFESLASNPLYHESNLYVNGTLVTDLVIPNSVTSIGGKAFCYCSSLTSITIPNSVTSIGYDAFAACNNLKEVYITDIAAWCKITFESSGSNPLNNAGNLYVNGTLVTDLVIPNSVTSIGSRAFYNCSSLTSVTI
-98 PNSVTSIEREAF
+98 PNSVTSIGEYAF
-110 KWCNSLRS
+110 NSCYKLRA
-118 VKITNGVTSICR
+118 V
-130 EAFYGC
+130 Y
-136 SSLTSVMI
+136 
-144 PNSMTSIESDAFGA
+144 
-158 CDNLKEVHITD
+158 ITD
-169 IAAWCKIT
+169 VEAWCKIT
-177 FERSKSN
+177 FGEPTSN
-184 PLYYA
+184 PLCYA
-189 HNLYMNGTLVT
+189 HDLYVNGTHIT
-200 DLVIPNS
+200 DLAIPNDVTSIGDYAFFGCVGLTKVKISNSVTSIGDHAFFGCSSLIGVTIPNSVTSIGNAVFGHCIGLTSVTIPNSVTSIGKSTFSECVHLTSITIPNS

-231 TSIGRDAF
+231 TSIG
-239 GACDNLKEVHITD
+239 
-252 IAAWCKIT
+252 
-260 FEMVQSNPL
+260 
-269 YYADD
+269 
-274 LYVNGTLVTDLVIPN
+274 
-289 DMTSI
+289 
-294 GDYAFNG
+294 
-301 YTGLASITIPN
+301 
-312 SVTSIGDYT
+312 
-321 FYRCSSLMS
+321 
-330 ITIPNSVTSIGGG
+330 
-343 AFYNCKNL
+343 
-351 KEVHITDIAAWC
+351 
-363 GIVFKSWDSNP
+363 
-374 LSYAN
+374 
-379 DLYVNDALV
+379 
-388 TDLAIPNS
+388 
-396 VTSIGECAFYG
+396 
-407 YTGLTSVTIPNSVTS
+407 
-422 IGDGAFDECSSLT
+422 DGAF
-435 SVTISNGV
+435 
-443 TSIGNQAFWGC
+443 WG
-454 SSLTSVTIPN
+454 
-464 SLTSFG
+464 
-470 EYAFYNCKNLKEVH
+470 
-484 ITDIAAWC
+484 
-492 KIAFKRSESNPLYYA
+492 
-507 HNLYVNGTLVTDLVI
+507 
-522 PNSVTSIGHYVF
+522 
-534 SGCTSMTNVTISN
+534 
-547 SVTSIGASAF
+547 
-557 SGCSSLASITIP
+557 
-569 SSVTS
+569 
-574 IGFSAF
+574 
-580 DDCKNLK
+580 
-587 EVHITDIAAWCGIV
+587 
-601 FKSWDS
+601 
-607 NPLSYAND
+607 
-615 LYVNDALVTDLAI
+615 
-628 PNSVTSIG
+628 
-636 ECAFYG
+636 
-642 YTGLTGVMIPNSV
+642 
-655 TSIGDD
+655 
-661 AFSGCT
+661 
-667 GLTNVTIPNSV
+667 
-678 TSIGFE
+678 
-684 AFNCCRGLTSVT
+684 
-696 IPNSVTN
+696 
-703 IEAMAFYWCSSL
+703 
-715 TSVTIPN
+715 
-722 SVMSIG
+722 
-728 NDAFSVCTSLDGI
+728 CTSLDGI
-741 AILNPK
+741 AILNPECK
-747 CMIHENKNTLG
+747 IDESRDTTLG
-758 SPTQTTIYGYIDST
+758 AYNQNTIYGHPNST

-829 EFGVGTIDL
+829 KFGVGTIDL

-950 LLRWAKENGVGNL
+950 LLRWAKENGIGNL

-1029 SINQNIIRQ
+1029 GINQNIIRQ

-1182 SAWDDVDTTMTAG
+1182 SAWDDVDTAMTAG

-1251 TGFPDQTKKKIFSLL
+1251 TGFPDQTKKNVFSLL
-1266 FSGIS
+1266 YSGIS

-1281 NYFMTSGE
+1281 KYFMTSGE

-1416 DENGLATG
+1416 DENGMATG

-1639 VNVEVYNHSAVD
+1639 VNVEIYNHSAVD

-1699 VVFYPNNQYTAMR
+1699 IVFYPNNHYTAMQ

-1750 ETYTMYVLTDSSG
+1750 ETYTMYVLTDGSG
-1763 VPTEDNIAYITRK
+1763 APTEDNIAYITRK

-1932 RYMAGGYDDVILVPE
+1932 RYMAGGYDDVIFVPE

-1970 GSYEALSKEWMLQ
+1970 GGYEALSKEWMLQ

>member
-46 TLTISGTGEMNYYY
+46 TLTISGTGEMDFYN
-60 TPWRANYSRIKKVI
+60 TPWESNRSEIKKVI
-74 LKNGVTSIC
+74 LKNGVTSIGDYAFRDC
-83 REAFYGCNSLTSVTI
+83 SNMTSVTIPKGVKSIGSRAFYNCSSLTSVTI
-98 PNSVTSIEREAF
+98 PDSVTSIG
-110 KWCNSLRS
+110 S
-118 VKITNGVTSICR
+118 
-130 EAFYGC
+130 Y
-136 SSLTSVMI
+136 
-144 PNSMTSIESDAFGA
+144 AFGA
-158 CDNLKEVHITD
+158 CNNIKEVHITD
-169 IAAWCKIT
+169 IAAWCKISFWHET
-177 FERSKSN
+177 NSSN
-184 PLYYA
+184 PSNPFAYA
-189 HNLYMNGTLVT
+189 YNLYLNGTLVT

-207 VTSIGGYAFYGCSS
+207 VTSIRPYAFYGCSS

-231 TSIGRDAF
+231 TSIGDRTF
-239 GACDNLKEVHITD
+239 EGCSSLTSVTIPNSVTD
-252 IAAWCKIT
+252 IW
-260 FEMVQSNPL
+260 ER
-269 YYADD
+269 
-274 LYVNGTLVTDLVIPN
+274 
-289 DMTSI
+289 
-294 GDYAFNG
+294 AFSCCSSL
-301 YTGLASITIPN
+301 TSITIPN
-312 SVTSIGDYT
+312 SVTGIADDAFEG
-321 FYRCSSLMS
+321 CSS
-330 ITIPNSVTSIGGG
+330 
-343 AFYNCKNL
+343 
-351 KEVHITDIAAWC
+351 
-363 GIVFKSWDSNP
+363 
-374 LSYAN
+374 
-379 DLYVNDALV
+379 
-388 TDLAIPNS
+388 
-396 VTSIGECAFYG
+396 
-407 YTGLTSVTIPNSVTS
+407 LTSVTIPNSVTS
-422 IGDGAFDECSSLT
+422 IGVSAFSGCSSLTNITIPNSVTDIGGDAFEGCSSLTNITSPNSVTSMGYCAFEGCSSLT
-435 SVTISNGV
+435 SITIPNSL
-443 TSIGNQAFWGC
+443 TSIREHAFSGC

-464 SLTSFG
+464 S
-470 EYAFYNCKNLKEVH
+470 
-484 ITDIAAWC
+484 
-492 KIAFKRSESNPLYYA
+492 
-507 HNLYVNGTLVTDLVI
+507 
-522 PNSVTSIGHYVF
+522 VTSIREY
-534 SGCTSMTNVTISN
+534 
-547 SVTSIGASAF
+547 AF
-557 SGCSSLASITIP
+557 SGCSSLT
-569 SSVTS
+569 SVT
-574 IGFSAF
+574 
-580 DDCKNLK
+580 
-587 EVHITDIAAWCGIV
+587 
-601 FKSWDS
+601 
-607 NPLSYAND
+607 
-615 LYVNDALVTDLAI
+615 I
-628 PNSVTSIG
+628 PNSVTSMG
-636 ECAFYG
+636 FCAFRG
-642 YTGLTGVMIPNSV
+642 CGSLMSITIPNSMTSIEENAFEGCSSLTSVTIPNSV
-655 TSIGDD
+655 TCIGDCAFEGCSSLTNITISNGVTSIGDC
-661 AFSGCT
+661 AFEGCSS
-667 GLTNVTIPNSV
+667 LTNVTIPNSV
-678 TSIGFE
+678 TSIGDLVFYDCTGLTNVTISSSV
-684 AFNCCRGLTSVT
+684 ASIGRYAFFNCSNLTSVT
-696 IPNSVTN
+696 IPNSVKN
-703 IEAMAFYWCSSL
+703 IETGAFEGCSSL

-722 SVMSIG
+722 SVTDIEDGTFEGCSSLTNVTIPNSVTSIG
-728 NDAFSVCTSLDGI
+728 RTAFDRCARLDGV
-741 AILNPK
+741 AILNSECQISEAYRYDHTPA
-747 CMIHENKNTLG
+747 LG
-758 SPTQTTIYGYIDST
+758 YVSRTTIYGYIDST

-801 ILRIVKIT
+801 ILRIIKIT

-829 EFGVGTIDL
+829 EFGLGTIDL

-873 LKDGTYTATIS
+873 LKDGTYAATIS

-1029 SINQNIIRQ
+1029 GFNKIRQ

-1251 TGFPDQTKKKIFSLL
+1251 TGFPDQTKKNVFSLL

-1281 NYFMTSGE
+1281 KYFMTSGE

-1354 NTNGLVAALSSEDT
+1354 NTNGLVAALSSEDA

-1639 VNVEVYNHSAVD
+1639 VNVEIYNHSAVD

-1662 ESGRQIELRTIPI
+1662 ESGRQIELKTIPI

-1699 VVFYPNNQYTAMR
+1699 VVFYPNNHYTAMQ

-1750 ETYTMYVLTDSSG
+1750 ETYTMYVLTDGSG
-1763 VPTEDNIAYITRK
+1763 APTEDNIAYITRK

-1970 GSYEALSKEWMLQ
+1970 GGYEALSKEWMLQ

>member
-46 TLTISGTGEMNYYY
+46 TLTISGTGEMKDCYHGDEA
-60 TPWRANYSRIKKVI
+60 PWMTERTKIKRVVI
-74 LKNGVTSIC
+74 KSGITSIGGA
-83 REAFYGCNSLTSVTI
+83 AFYDCSNLADVTVPSSVTKFGESTFSHCTSLTSVEI
-98 PNSVTSIEREAF
+98 PNGTTTIG
-110 KWCNSLRS
+110 WC
-118 VKITNGVTSICR
+118 
-130 EAFYGC
+130 
-136 SSLTSVMI
+136 M
-144 PNSMTSIESDAFGA
+144 
-158 CDNLKEVHITD
+158 
-169 IAAWCKIT
+169 
-177 FERSKSN
+177 
-184 PLYYA
+184 
-189 HNLYMNGTLVT
+189 
-200 DLVIPNS
+200 
-207 VTSIGGYAFYGCSS
+207 FYGCSS
-221 LTSVTIPNSV
+221 LTSVTIPSSV
-231 TSIGRDAF
+231 TAIGA
-239 GACDNLKEVHITD
+239 
-252 IAAWCKIT
+252 
-260 FEMVQSNPL
+260 
-269 YYADD
+269 
-274 LYVNGTLVTDLVIPN
+274 
-289 DMTSI
+289 
-294 GDYAFNG
+294 
-301 YTGLASITIPN
+301 
-312 SVTSIGDYT
+312 
-321 FYRCSSLMS
+321 
-330 ITIPNSVTSIGGG
+330 G
-343 AFYNCKNL
+343 AFYGCRGLTNIDIPSGVTYIGYRAFSGCNGLTNVELPNGLTGIYEETFQGCNL
-351 KEVHITDIAAWC
+351 DSMSIPGSVKYIDDR
-363 GIVFKSWDSNP
+363 VF
-374 LSYAN
+374 SYCSR
-379 DLYVNDALV
+379 L
-388 TDLAIPNS
+388 
-396 VTSIGECAFYG
+396 TSILIPGSVSSIGTGAFYCCS
-407 YTGLTSVTIPNSVTS
+407 GLS
-422 IGDGAFDECSSLT
+422 DL
-435 SVTISNGV
+435 TISNGV
-443 TSIGNQAFWGC
+443 KSIGWATFRYC
-454 SSLTSVTIPN
+454 SSIDCV
-464 SLTSFG
+464 
-470 EYAFYNCKNLKEVH
+470 
-484 ITDIAAWC
+484 
-492 KIAFKRSESNPLYYA
+492 
-507 HNLYVNGTLVTDLVI
+507 
-522 PNSVTSIGHYVF
+522 
-534 SGCTSMTNVTISN
+534 
-547 SVTSIGASAF
+547 
-557 SGCSSLASITIP
+557 TIP

-574 IGFSAF
+574 IDGYAF
-580 DDCKNLK
+580 QGCNNL
-587 EVHITDIAAWCGIV
+587 TD
-601 FKSWDS
+601 
-607 NPLSYAND
+607 
-615 LYVNDALVTDLAI
+615 
-628 PNSVTSIG
+628 
-636 ECAFYG
+636 
-642 YTGLTGVMIPNSV
+642 
-655 TSIGDD
+655 
-661 AFSGCT
+661 
-667 GLTNVTIPNSV
+667 
-678 TSIGFE
+678 
-684 AFNCCRGLTSVT
+684 
-696 IPNSVTN
+696 
-703 IEAMAFYWCSSL
+703 
-715 TSVTIPN
+715 
-722 SVMSIG
+722 
-728 NDAFSVCTSLDGI
+728 I

-747 CMIHENKNTLG
+747 CTIYENKDTLG
-758 SPTQTTIYGYIDST
+758 SPTQTTIYGHIDST
-772 AQEYA
+772 AQNYA

-824 FNKEV
+824 FNKEI
-829 EFGVGTIDL
+829 EFGLGTINL
-838 RDGDGRIFT
+838 RDGDDSIVA
-847 QYLTTADAGNIS
+847 QYLTTASASNIS
-859 IDGKKVTIDISKWN
+859 IDGKKVTIDISGWN

-994 TTVRQALEDILFF
+994 TTVRQALKDILFF

-1416 DENGLATG
+1416 DENGMAAG

-1577 VQWTTSDMN
+1577 VQWSTSDMN

-1639 VNVEVYNHSAVD
+1639 VNVEIYNHSAVD

-1699 VVFYPNNQYTAMR
+1699 VVFYPNNHYTAMQ

-1763 VPTEDNIAYITRK
+1763 APTEDNIAYITRK

-1962 TIMRRYLV
+1962 TIMRRYL
-1970 GSYEALSKEWMLQ
+1970 GGGYEALSKE

>member
-33 CGSNLTWELDSDG
+33 CGSNITWELDSDG
-46 TLTISGTGEMNYYY
+46 TLTISGTGEMKDCYHGDEA
-60 TPWRANYSRIKKVI
+60 PWMTERTKIKRVVI
-74 LKNGVTSIC
+74 KSGITSIGGA
-83 REAFYGCNSLTSVTI
+83 AFYDCSNLADVTVPSSVTKFGESTFSHCTSLTSVEI
-98 PNSVTSIEREAF
+98 PNGTTTIG
-110 KWCNSLRS
+110 WC
-118 VKITNGVTSICR
+118 
-130 EAFYGC
+130 
-136 SSLTSVMI
+136 M
-144 PNSMTSIESDAFGA
+144 
-158 CDNLKEVHITD
+158 
-169 IAAWCKIT
+169 
-177 FERSKSN
+177 
-184 PLYYA
+184 
-189 HNLYMNGTLVT
+189 
-200 DLVIPNS
+200 
-207 VTSIGGYAFYGCSS
+207 FYGCSS
-221 LTSVTIPNSV
+221 LTSVTIPSSV
-231 TSIGRDAF
+231 TAIGA
-239 GACDNLKEVHITD
+239 
-252 IAAWCKIT
+252 
-260 FEMVQSNPL
+260 
-269 YYADD
+269 
-274 LYVNGTLVTDLVIPN
+274 
-289 DMTSI
+289 
-294 GDYAFNG
+294 
-301 YTGLASITIPN
+301 
-312 SVTSIGDYT
+312 
-321 FYRCSSLMS
+321 
-330 ITIPNSVTSIGGG
+330 G
-343 AFYNCKNL
+343 AFYGCRGLTNIDIPSGVTYIGYRAFSGCNGLTNVELPNGLTGIYEETFQGCNL
-351 KEVHITDIAAWC
+351 
-363 GIVFKSWDSNP
+363 DSMSIP
-374 LSYAN
+374 GSVKYIDDRAFSYCSR
-379 DLYVNDALV
+379 L
-388 TDLAIPNS
+388 
-396 VTSIGECAFYG
+396 TSILIPGSVSSIGTGAFYCCS
-407 YTGLTSVTIPNSVTS
+407 GLS
-422 IGDGAFDECSSLT
+422 DL
-435 SVTISNGV
+435 TISNGV
-443 TSIGNQAFWGC
+443 KSIGWATFRYC
-454 SSLTSVTIPN
+454 SSIDCV
-464 SLTSFG
+464 
-470 EYAFYNCKNLKEVH
+470 
-484 ITDIAAWC
+484 
-492 KIAFKRSESNPLYYA
+492 
-507 HNLYVNGTLVTDLVI
+507 
-522 PNSVTSIGHYVF
+522 
-534 SGCTSMTNVTISN
+534 
-547 SVTSIGASAF
+547 
-557 SGCSSLASITIP
+557 TIP

-574 IGFSAF
+574 IDGYAF
-580 DDCKNLK
+580 QGCNNL
-587 EVHITDIAAWCGIV
+587 TD
-601 FKSWDS
+601 
-607 NPLSYAND
+607 
-615 LYVNDALVTDLAI
+615 
-628 PNSVTSIG
+628 
-636 ECAFYG
+636 
-642 YTGLTGVMIPNSV
+642 
-655 TSIGDD
+655 
-661 AFSGCT
+661 
-667 GLTNVTIPNSV
+667 
-678 TSIGFE
+678 
-684 AFNCCRGLTSVT
+684 
-696 IPNSVTN
+696 
-703 IEAMAFYWCSSL
+703 
-715 TSVTIPN
+715 
-722 SVMSIG
+722 
-728 NDAFSVCTSLDGI
+728 I

-747 CMIHENKNTLG
+747 CTIYENKDTLG

-829 EFGVGTIDL
+829 KFGVGTIDL

-950 LLRWAKENGVGNL
+950 LLRWAKENGIGNL

-1029 SINQNIIRQ
+1029 GINQNIIRQ

-1182 SAWDDVDTTMTAG
+1182 SAWDDVDTAMTAG

-1251 TGFPDQTKKKIFSLL
+1251 TGFPDQTKKNVFSLL
-1266 FSGIS
+1266 YSGIS

-1281 NYFMTSGE
+1281 KYFMTSGE

-1354 NTNGLVAALSSEDT
+1354 NTNGLVAALSSEDA

-1401 IPYDDGTMSISVVTT
+1401 IPYDNGTMSISVVTT
-1416 DENGLATG
+1416 DENGMATG

-1533 VAEKRTVT
+1533 VAKKRTVT

-1639 VNVEVYNHSAVD
+1639 VNVEIYNHSAVD

-1763 VPTEDNIAYITRK
+1763 APTEDNISYITRK
-1776 TAEDDRMSFVVCP
+1776 TAEDDRMSFVICP

-1970 GSYEALSKEWMLQ
+1970 GGYEALSKEWMLQ

>member
-26 ETVSSGS
+26 KTVSSGS

-74 LKNGVTSIC
+74 LK
-83 REAFYGCNSLTSVTI
+83 
-98 PNSVTSIEREAF
+98 
-110 KWCNSLRS
+110 
-118 VKITNGVTSICR
+118 NGVTSICR

-189 HNLYMNGTLVT
+189 HNLYVNGTLVT
-200 DLVIPNS
+200 DLVIPNSVTSIGGKAFCYCSSLTSITIPNSVTSIGYDAFAACNNLKEVYITDIAAWCKITFESSGSNPLNNAGNLYVNGTLVTDLVIPNSVTSIGSRAFYNCSSLTSVTIPNSVTSIGEYAFNSCYKLRAVYITDVEAWCKITFGEPTSNPLCYAHDLYVNGTHITDLAIPNDVTSIGDYAFLGCVGLTNVKISNSVTSIGDHAFFGCSSLIGVTIPNSVTSIGNAVFGHCIGLTSVTIPNSVTSIGKSTFSECVHLTSITIPNS

-231 TSIGRDAF
+231 TSIG
-239 GACDNLKEVHITD
+239 
-252 IAAWCKIT
+252 
-260 FEMVQSNPL
+260 
-269 YYADD
+269 
-274 LYVNGTLVTDLVIPN
+274 
-289 DMTSI
+289 
-294 GDYAFNG
+294 
-301 YTGLASITIPN
+301 
-312 SVTSIGDYT
+312 
-321 FYRCSSLMS
+321 
-330 ITIPNSVTSIGGG
+330 
-343 AFYNCKNL
+343 
-351 KEVHITDIAAWC
+351 
-363 GIVFKSWDSNP
+363 
-374 LSYAN
+374 
-379 DLYVNDALV
+379 
-388 TDLAIPNS
+388 
-396 VTSIGECAFYG
+396 
-407 YTGLTSVTIPNSVTS
+407 
-422 IGDGAFDECSSLT
+422 DGAF
-435 SVTISNGV
+435 
-443 TSIGNQAFWGC
+443 WG
-454 SSLTSVTIPN
+454 
-464 SLTSFG
+464 
-470 EYAFYNCKNLKEVH
+470 
-484 ITDIAAWC
+484 
-492 KIAFKRSESNPLYYA
+492 
-507 HNLYVNGTLVTDLVI
+507 
-522 PNSVTSIGHYVF
+522 
-534 SGCTSMTNVTISN
+534 
-547 SVTSIGASAF
+547 
-557 SGCSSLASITIP
+557 
-569 SSVTS
+569 
-574 IGFSAF
+574 
-580 DDCKNLK
+580 
-587 EVHITDIAAWCGIV
+587 
-601 FKSWDS
+601 
-607 NPLSYAND
+607 
-615 LYVNDALVTDLAI
+615 
-628 PNSVTSIG
+628 
-636 ECAFYG
+636 
-642 YTGLTGVMIPNSV
+642 
-655 TSIGDD
+655 
-661 AFSGCT
+661 
-667 GLTNVTIPNSV
+667 
-678 TSIGFE
+678 
-684 AFNCCRGLTSVT
+684 
-696 IPNSVTN
+696 
-703 IEAMAFYWCSSL
+703 
-715 TSVTIPN
+715 
-722 SVMSIG
+722 
-728 NDAFSVCTSLDGI
+728 CTSLDGI
-741 AILNPK
+741 AILNPECK
-747 CMIHENKNTLG
+747 IDESRDTTLG
-758 SPTQTTIYGYIDST
+758 AYNQNTIYGHPNST

-950 LLRWAKENGVGNL
+950 LLRWAKENGIGNL

-1094 PLLKATLDTS
+1094 PLLKATLDTC

-1416 DENGLATG
+1416 DENGMATG

-1639 VNVEVYNHSAVD
+1639 VNVEIYNHSAVD

-1690 EFSPEKTYS
+1690 EFLPEKTYS
-1699 VVFYPNNQYTAMR
+1699 VVFYPNNHYTAMQ

-1750 ETYTMYVLTDSSG
+1750 ETYTMYVLTDGSG
-1763 VPTEDNIAYITRK
+1763 APTEDNIAYITRK

-1932 RYMAGGYDDVILVPE
+1932 RYMAGGYDDVTLVPE

-1970 GSYEALSKEWMLQ
+1970 GGYEALSKEWMLQ

>member
-46 TLTISGTGEMNYYY
+46 TLTISGTGEMDFYN
-60 TPWRANYSRIKKVI
+60 TPWELNRSEIKKVI
-74 LKNGVTSIC
+74 LKNGVTSIGDYAFRDC
-83 REAFYGCNSLTSVTI
+83 SNMTSVTIPKGVKSIGSRAFYNCSSLTSVTI
-98 PNSVTSIEREAF
+98 PDSVTSIG
-110 KWCNSLRS
+110 S
-118 VKITNGVTSICR
+118 
-130 EAFYGC
+130 Y
-136 SSLTSVMI
+136 
-144 PNSMTSIESDAFGA
+144 AFGA
-158 CDNLKEVHITD
+158 CNNIKEVHITD
-169 IAAWCKIT
+169 IAAWCKMH
-177 FERSKSN
+177 FWDEFPPDPSN
-184 PLYYA
+184 PFAYA
-189 HNLYMNGTLVT
+189 YNLYLNGTLVT

-207 VTSIGGYAFYGCSS
+207 VTSIRGYAFYGCSS

-231 TSIGRDAF
+231 TSIGDRTF
-239 GACDNLKEVHITD
+239 EGCSSLTSVTIPNSVTD
-252 IAAWCKIT
+252 IW
-260 FEMVQSNPL
+260 ER
-269 YYADD
+269 
-274 LYVNGTLVTDLVIPN
+274 
-289 DMTSI
+289 
-294 GDYAFNG
+294 AFSCCSSL
-301 YTGLASITIPN
+301 TSITIPN
-312 SVTSIGDYT
+312 SVTGIADDAFEG
-321 FYRCSSLMS
+321 CSS
-330 ITIPNSVTSIGGG
+330 
-343 AFYNCKNL
+343 
-351 KEVHITDIAAWC
+351 
-363 GIVFKSWDSNP
+363 
-374 LSYAN
+374 
-379 DLYVNDALV
+379 
-388 TDLAIPNS
+388 
-396 VTSIGECAFYG
+396 
-407 YTGLTSVTIPNSVTS
+407 LTSVTIPNSVTS
-422 IGDGAFDECSSLT
+422 IGVSAFSGCSSLTNITIPNSVTDIGGDAFEGCSSLTNITIPNSVTSMGYCAFEGCSSLT
-435 SVTISNGV
+435 SITIPNSV
-443 TSIGNQAFWGC
+443 TSIREYAFSGC

-464 SLTSFG
+464 SVTSMGYCAFKGCSSLTSVTIP
-470 EYAFYNCKNLKEVH
+470 NSV
-484 ITDIAAWC
+484 TDIGDH
-492 KIAFKRSESNPLYYA
+492 AFEGCSSLSS
-507 HNLYVNGTLVTDLVI
+507 VTI
-522 PNSVTSIGHYVF
+522 PNSVTSMGF
-534 SGCTSMTNVTISN
+534 GAFGGC
-547 SVTSIGASAF
+547 G
-557 SGCSSLASITIP
+557 SLMSIT
-569 SSVTS
+569 
-574 IGFSAF
+574 
-580 DDCKNLK
+580 
-587 EVHITDIAAWCGIV
+587 
-601 FKSWDS
+601 
-607 NPLSYAND
+607 
-615 LYVNDALVTDLAI
+615 I
-628 PNSVTSIG
+628 PNSVTCIG
-636 ECAFYG
+636 DCAFEG
-642 YTGLTGVMIPNSV
+642 CSSLTNITISNGV
-655 TSIGDD
+655 TSIGDC
-661 AFSGCT
+661 AFEGCSS
-667 GLTNVTIPNSV
+667 LTNVTIPNSV
-678 TSIGFE
+678 TSIGDLVFYDCTGLTNVTISSSV
-684 AFNCCRGLTSVT
+684 ASIGRYAFFNCSNLTSVT
-696 IPNSVTN
+696 IPNSVKN
-703 IEAMAFYWCSSL
+703 IETGAFEGCSSL

-722 SVMSIG
+722 SVTDIEDGTFEGCSSLTNVTIPNSVTSIG
-728 NDAFSVCTSLDGI
+728 RTAFDRCARLDGV
-741 AILNPK
+741 AILNSECQISEAYRYDHTPA
-747 CMIHENKNTLG
+747 LG
-758 SPTQTTIYGYIDST
+758 YVSRTTIYGYIDST

-829 EFGVGTIDL
+829 EFGLGTIDL
-838 RDGDGRIFT
+838 RDGDDSIVA

-1029 SINQNIIRQ
+1029 GFNKIRQ

-1182 SAWDDVDTTMTAG
+1182 SAWDDVDTAMTAG

-1251 TGFPDQTKKKIFSLL
+1251 TGFPDQTKKNVFSLL

-1281 NYFMTSGE
+1281 KYFMTSGE

-1309 LKYAQEFDMNA
+1309 LKYAQEFDMIA

-1354 NTNGLVAALSSEDT
+1354 NTNGLVAALSSEDA

-1499 WESSNEAVA
+1499 WESSNESVA

-1533 VAEKRTVT
+1533 VAEKCTVT

-1639 VNVEVYNHSAVD
+1639 VNVEIYNHSAVD

-1699 VVFYPNNQYTAMR
+1699 AVFYPNNHYTAMQ
-1712 ELILVNG
+1712 ELILFNG

-1750 ETYTMYVLTDSSG
+1750 ETYTMYVLTDGSG
-1763 VPTEDNIAYITRK
+1763 APTEDNIAYITRK

-1970 GSYEALSKEWMLQ
+1970 GGYEALSKEWMLQ

>member
-46 TLTISGTGEMNYYY
+46 TLTISGTGEMNFYN
-60 TPWRANYSRIKKVI
+60 TPWESNRSEIKKVI
-74 LKNGVTSIC
+74 LKNGVTSIGDYAFRDC
-83 REAFYGCNSLTSVTI
+83 SNMTSVTIPKGVKSIGSRAFYNCSSLTSVTI
-98 PNSVTSIEREAF
+98 PDSVTSIG
-110 KWCNSLRS
+110 S
-118 VKITNGVTSICR
+118 
-130 EAFYGC
+130 Y
-136 SSLTSVMI
+136 
-144 PNSMTSIESDAFGA
+144 AFGA
-158 CDNLKEVHITD
+158 CNNIKEVHITD
-169 IAAWCKIT
+169 IAAWCKISFWHET
-177 FERSKSN
+177 NSSN
-184 PLYYA
+184 PSNPFAYA
-189 HNLYMNGTLVT
+189 YNLYLNGTLVT

-207 VTSIGGYAFYGCSS
+207 VTSIRPYAFYGCSS

-231 TSIGRDAF
+231 TSIGDRTF
-239 GACDNLKEVHITD
+239 EGCSSLTSVTIPNSVTD
-252 IAAWCKIT
+252 IW
-260 FEMVQSNPL
+260 ER
-269 YYADD
+269 
-274 LYVNGTLVTDLVIPN
+274 
-289 DMTSI
+289 
-294 GDYAFNG
+294 AFSCCSSL
-301 YTGLASITIPN
+301 TSITIPN
-312 SVTSIGDYT
+312 SVTGIADDAFEG
-321 FYRCSSLMS
+321 CSS
-330 ITIPNSVTSIGGG
+330 
-343 AFYNCKNL
+343 
-351 KEVHITDIAAWC
+351 
-363 GIVFKSWDSNP
+363 
-374 LSYAN
+374 
-379 DLYVNDALV
+379 
-388 TDLAIPNS
+388 
-396 VTSIGECAFYG
+396 
-407 YTGLTSVTIPNSVTS
+407 LTSVTIPNSVTS
-422 IGDGAFDECSSLT
+422 IGVSAFSGCSSLT
-435 SVTISNGV
+435 NITISNGV
-443 TSIGNQAFWGC
+443 TSIGDCAFEGC
-454 SSLTSVTIPN
+454 SS
-464 SLTSFG
+464 
-470 EYAFYNCKNLKEVH
+470 
-484 ITDIAAWC
+484 
-492 KIAFKRSESNPLYYA
+492 
-507 HNLYVNGTLVTDLVI
+507 
-522 PNSVTSIGHYVF
+522 
-534 SGCTSMTNVTISN
+534 
-547 SVTSIGASAF
+547 
-557 SGCSSLASITIP
+557 
-569 SSVTS
+569 
-574 IGFSAF
+574 
-580 DDCKNLK
+580 
-587 EVHITDIAAWCGIV
+587 
-601 FKSWDS
+601 
-607 NPLSYAND
+607 
-615 LYVNDALVTDLAI
+615 
-628 PNSVTSIG
+628 
-636 ECAFYG
+636 
-642 YTGLTGVMIPNSV
+642 
-655 TSIGDD
+655 
-661 AFSGCT
+661 
-667 GLTNVTIPNSV
+667 LTNVTIPNSV
-678 TSIGFE
+678 TSIGDLVFYDCTGLTNVTISSSV
-684 AFNCCRGLTSVT
+684 ASIGRYAFFNCSNLTSVT
-696 IPNSVTN
+696 IPNSVKN
-703 IEAMAFYWCSSL
+703 IETGAFEGCSSL

-722 SVMSIG
+722 SVTDIEDGTFEGCSSLTNVTIPNSVTSIG
-728 NDAFSVCTSLDGI
+728 RTAFDRCARLDGV
-741 AILNPK
+741 AILNSECQISEAYRYDHTPA
-747 CMIHENKNTLG
+747 LG
-758 SPTQTTIYGYIDST
+758 YVSRTTIYGYIDST

-904 WEFDVCSYADE
+904 WEFDICSYADE

-1266 FSGIS
+1266 YSGIS

-1281 NYFMTSGE
+1281 KYFMTSGE

-1639 VNVEVYNHSAVD
+1639 VNVEIYNHSAVD

-1690 EFSPEKTYS
+1690 EFSSEKTYS
-1699 VVFYPNNQYTAMR
+1699 VVFYPNNHYTAMQ

-1763 VPTEDNIAYITRK
+1763 APTEDNIAYITRK

-1874 EIDLTAD
+1874 EIDLTVD

-1970 GSYEALSKEWMLQ
+1970 GGYEALSKEWMLQ

>member
-46 TLTISGTGEMNYYY
+46 TLTISGTGEMNYYN
-60 TPWRANYSRIKKVI
+60 TPWESNRSEIKKVI
-74 LKNGVTSIC
+74 LKNGVTSIGVG
-83 REAFYGCNSLTSVTI
+83 AFYRCVGLTNVMIPNSVTSIGNYAFRGCTDLTSVTI
-98 PNSVTSIEREAF
+98 PNSVTSISGYAF
-110 KWCNSLRS
+110 ADCSRLTSVTMPNS
-118 VKITNGVTSICR
+118 VTSIGYGV
-130 EAFYGC
+130 FSGC
-136 SSLTSVMI
+136 SSLTSV
-144 PNSMTSIESDAFGA
+144 T
-158 CDNLKEVHITD
+158 
-169 IAAWCKIT
+169 
-177 FERSKSN
+177 
-184 PLYYA
+184 
-189 HNLYMNGTLVT
+189 
-200 DLVIPNS
+200 IPNS
-207 VTSIGGYAFYGCSS
+207 VKSIKDSAFSGCSS

-231 TSIGRDAF
+231 TSIETEAF
-239 GACDNLKEVHITD
+239 INCSNMTSITIPNSVMSIGDYAFAGCCKLKEVHITD
-252 IAAWCKIT
+252 IAAWCKINFCET
-260 FEMVQSNPL
+260 ASNPL
-269 YYADD
+269 SFANN
-274 LYVNGTLVTDLVIPN
+274 LYVNGILVKDLV
-289 DMTSI
+289 
-294 GDYAFNG
+294 
-301 YTGLASITIPN
+301 IPN
-312 SVTSIGDYT
+312 SVTSIKDSA
-321 FYRCSSLMS
+321 FSCCSS
-330 ITIPNSVTSIGGG
+330 
-343 AFYNCKNL
+343 
-351 KEVHITDIAAWC
+351 
-363 GIVFKSWDSNP
+363 
-374 LSYAN
+374 
-379 DLYVNDALV
+379 
-388 TDLAIPNS
+388 
-396 VTSIGECAFYG
+396 
-407 YTGLTSVTIPNSVTS
+407 LTSVTIPNSVTS
-422 IGDGAFDECSSLT
+422 IGDRTFEGCEGLT
-435 SVTISNGV
+435 S
-443 TSIGNQAFWGC
+443 
-454 SSLTSVTIPN
+454 
-464 SLTSFG
+464 
-470 EYAFYNCKNLKEVH
+470 
-484 ITDIAAWC
+484 IT
-492 KIAFKRSESNPLYYA
+492 
-507 HNLYVNGTLVTDLVI
+507 I
-522 PNSVTSIGHYVF
+522 PNSVTSIGGY
-534 SGCTSMTNVTISN
+534 
-547 SVTSIGASAF
+547 AF
-557 SGCSSLASITIP
+557 QGCSNMTSITIP
-569 SSVTS
+569 N
-574 IGFSAF
+574 G
-580 DDCKNLK
+580 
-587 EVHITDIAAWCGIV
+587 
-601 FKSWDS
+601 
-607 NPLSYAND
+607 
-615 LYVNDALVTDLAI
+615 
-628 PNSVTSIG
+628 VTSIG
-636 ECAFYG
+636 ECQFY
-642 YTGLTGVMIPNSV
+642 NCS
-655 TSIGDD
+655 S
-661 AFSGCT
+661 
-667 GLTNVTIPNSV
+667 LTNVTIPNSV
-678 TSIGFE
+678 MSIGYETFGD
-684 AFNCCRGLTSVT
+684 CKGLTS
-696 IPNSVTN
+696 I
-703 IEAMAFYWCSSL
+703 
-715 TSVTIPN
+715 TIPN

-758 SPTQTTIYGYIDST
+758 SHDKTTIYGYIDST

-829 EFGVGTIDL
+829 KFGVGTIDL

-937 GIPDGTDEQYAEI
+937 GIPDGTDDQYAEI
-950 LLRWAKENGVGNL
+950 LLRWAKENGISNL
-963 TREKALA
+963 TKEKALA
-970 ILDQAMYLPVTD
+970 ILDQPMYLPVTD
-982 MNGATV
+982 MNGATL

-1029 SINQNIIRQ
+1029 GFNKIRQ

-1159 RLGVDLLR
+1159 RLGVYLLR

-1182 SAWDDVDTTMTAG
+1182 SAWDDVDTVMTAG

-1251 TGFPDQTKKKIFSLL
+1251 TGFPDQTKKNVFSLL
-1266 FSGIS
+1266 YSGIS

-1281 NYFMTSGE
+1281 KYFMTSGE

-1354 NTNGLVAALSSEDT
+1354 NTNGLVAALSSEDA

-1416 DENGLATG
+1416 DENGMATG

-1639 VNVEVYNHSAVD
+1639 VNVEIYNHSAVD

-1699 VVFYPNNQYTAMR
+1699 VVFYPNNHYTAMQ

-1750 ETYTMYVLTDSSG
+1750 ETYTMYVLTDGSG
-1763 VPTEDNIAYITRK
+1763 APTEDNIAYITRK

-1932 RYMAGGYDDVILVPE
+1932 RYMAGGYDDVTLVPE

-1970 GSYEALSKEWMLQ
+1970 GGYEALSKEWMLQ

>member
-19 PVNALAA
+19 PVSAMAA
-26 ETVSSGS
+26 ENVSSGS
-33 CGSNLTWELDSDG
+33 CGDNLTWELDAEG
-46 TLTISGTGEMNYYY
+46 TLTISGTGDMWDYTWQEK
-60 TPWRANYSRIKKVI
+60 TPWASSYSSIKEVI
-74 LKNGVTSIC
+74 LK
-83 REAFYGCNSLTSVTI
+83 
-98 PNSVTSIEREAF
+98 
-110 KWCNSLRS
+110 
-118 VKITNGVTSICR
+118 
-130 EAFYGC
+130 
-136 SSLTSVMI
+136 
-144 PNSMTSIESDAFGA
+144 
-158 CDNLKEVHITD
+158 
-169 IAAWCKIT
+169 
-177 FERSKSN
+177 
-184 PLYYA
+184 
-189 HNLYMNGTLVT
+189 
-200 DLVIPNS
+200 NS
-207 VTSIGGYAFYGCSS
+207 VTSIGEYAFSGCSS

-231 TSIGRDAF
+231 TSIGEYAFSGCSSLTSVTIPNGVTSIEHGAFSSCSSLTSVIIPNSVTSIENGAFYHCMGLTNVTIPNSVTHIGNYAFRGCSSLTSVTIPNSVTSIRPYAFSDCSSLTSVTIPNSVTSIMYRVFYNCSSLTSVTIPNSVTSIEDEAF
-239 GACDNLKEVHITD
+239 GDCNNLREVHITD
-252 IAAWCKIT
+252 IAAWCKIV
-260 FEMVQSNPL
+260 FEEYPS
-269 YYADD
+269 
-274 LYVNGTLVTDLVIPN
+274 
-289 DMTSI
+289 
-294 GDYAFNG
+294 
-301 YTGLASITIPN
+301 
-312 SVTSIGDYT
+312 
-321 FYRCSSLMS
+321 
-330 ITIPNSVTSIGGG
+330 
-343 AFYNCKNL
+343 
-351 KEVHITDIAAWC
+351 
-363 GIVFKSWDSNP
+363 FK
-374 LSYAN
+374 
-379 DLYVNDALV
+379 
-388 TDLAIPNS
+388 
-396 VTSIGECAFYG
+396 
-407 YTGLTSVTIPNSVTS
+407 
-422 IGDGAFDECSSLT
+422 
-435 SVTISNGV
+435 
-443 TSIGNQAFWGC
+443 
-454 SSLTSVTIPN
+454 
-464 SLTSFG
+464 
-470 EYAFYNCKNLKEVH
+470 
-484 ITDIAAWC
+484 
-492 KIAFKRSESNPLYYA
+492 SNPLYYA

-522 PNSVTSIGHYVF
+522 PDGVASIGNGAFIHCSNLTSVTIPNSVTSIG
-534 SGCTSMTNVTISN
+534 N
-547 SVTSIGASAF
+547 SAF
-557 SGCSSLASITIP
+557 E
-569 SSVTS
+569 
-574 IGFSAF
+574 
-580 DDCKNLK
+580 DCNNLK
-587 EVHITDIAAWCGIV
+587 EVHITDIATWCKINFGL
-601 FKSWDS
+601 FNSS
-607 NPLSYAND
+607 NPLYYAHNLYVNGTLLTDLVIPDGVTSIGTNAFCGCSSLTSVTVPNSVTSIGNSAFDYCNNLKEVYITDIAAWCKITFGDVHANPISYAHD
-615 LYVNDALVTDLAI
+615 LYVNGTHITDLAIPNDVTSIGDYAFFDCVGLTNVNILNNVTSIGGWAFFGCMGLTNVKI

-636 ECAFYG
+636 NAAFG
-642 YTGLTGVMIPNSV
+642 
-655 TSIGDD
+655 
-661 AFSGCT
+661 
-667 GLTNVTIPNSV
+667 
-678 TSIGFE
+678 
-684 AFNCCRGLTSVT
+684 NCIGLTSVT
-696 IPNSVTN
+696 IPNSVTSIGESTFSECVHLMSITIPN
-703 IEAMAFYWCSSL
+703 SVTSIGGYAFDGCSSL

-722 SVMSIG
+722 SVTSIG
-728 NDAFSVCTSLDGI
+728 DGAFWGCTSLDGI
-741 AILNPK
+741 AILNPECK
-747 CMIHENKNTLG
+747 IDESRDTTLG
-758 SPTQTTIYGYIDST
+758 AYNQNTIYGYPNST

-829 EFGVGTIDL
+829 EFGLGTIDL
-838 RDGDGRIFT
+838 RDGDDSIVA

-859 IDGKKVTIDISKWN
+859 IDEKKVTIDISKWN

-963 TREKALA
+963 TKEKALA
-970 ILDQAMYLPVTD
+970 ILDQPMYLPVTD

-1029 SINQNIIRQ
+1029 GINQNIIRQ

-1182 SAWDDVDTTMTAG
+1182 SAWDDVDTAMTAG

-1251 TGFPDQTKKKIFSLL
+1251 TGFPDQTKKNVFSLL

-1281 NYFMTSGE
+1281 KYFMTSGE

-1309 LKYAQEFDMNA
+1309 LKYAQEFDADA

-1354 NTNGLVAALSSEDT
+1354 NTNGLVAALSSEDA

-1416 DENGLATG
+1416 DENGMATG

-1499 WESSNEAVA
+1499 WESSNESVA

-1533 VAEKRTVT
+1533 VAEKSTVT

-1639 VNVEVYNHSAVD
+1639 VNVEIYNHSAVD

-1699 VVFYPNNQYTAMR
+1699 VVFYPNNHYTAMQ

-1750 ETYTMYVLTDSSG
+1750 ETYTMYVLTDGSG
-1763 VPTEDNIAYITRK
+1763 APSEDNIAYITRK

-1828 DCNAEDP
+1828 DCNAADP

-1970 GSYEALSKEWMLQ
+1970 GGYEALSKEWMLQ

>member
-26 ETVSSGS
+26 ETLSSGS

-46 TLTISGTGEMNYYY
+46 TLTISGTGEMDFYN
-60 TPWRANYSRIKKVI
+60 TPWESNRSEIKKVI
-74 LKNGVTSIC
+74 LKNGVTSIGDYAFRDC
-83 REAFYGCNSLTSVTI
+83 SNMTSVTIPKGVKSIGSRAFYNCSSLTSVTI
-98 PNSVTSIEREAF
+98 PDSVTSIG
-110 KWCNSLRS
+110 S
-118 VKITNGVTSICR
+118 
-130 EAFYGC
+130 Y
-136 SSLTSVMI
+136 
-144 PNSMTSIESDAFGA
+144 AFGA
-158 CDNLKEVHITD
+158 CNNIKEVHITD
-169 IAAWCKIT
+169 IAAWCKMH
-177 FERSKSN
+177 FWDEFPPDPSN
-184 PLYYA
+184 PFAYA
-189 HNLYMNGTLVT
+189 YNLYLNGTLVT

-207 VTSIGGYAFYGCSS
+207 VTSIRGYAFYGCSS

-231 TSIGRDAF
+231 TSIGDRTF
-239 GACDNLKEVHITD
+239 EGCSSLTSVTIPNSVTD
-252 IAAWCKIT
+252 IW
-260 FEMVQSNPL
+260 ER
-269 YYADD
+269 
-274 LYVNGTLVTDLVIPN
+274 
-289 DMTSI
+289 
-294 GDYAFNG
+294 AFSCCSSL
-301 YTGLASITIPN
+301 TSITIPN
-312 SVTSIGDYT
+312 SVTGIADDAFEG
-321 FYRCSSLMS
+321 CSS
-330 ITIPNSVTSIGGG
+330 
-343 AFYNCKNL
+343 
-351 KEVHITDIAAWC
+351 
-363 GIVFKSWDSNP
+363 
-374 LSYAN
+374 
-379 DLYVNDALV
+379 
-388 TDLAIPNS
+388 
-396 VTSIGECAFYG
+396 
-407 YTGLTSVTIPNSVTS
+407 LTSVTIPNSVTS
-422 IGDGAFDECSSLT
+422 IGVSAFSGCSSLTNITIPNSVTDIGGDAFEGCSSLTNITIPNSVTSMGYCAFEGCSSLT
-435 SVTISNGV
+435 SITIPNSL
-443 TSIGNQAFWGC
+443 TSIREHAFSGC

-464 SLTSFG
+464 S
-470 EYAFYNCKNLKEVH
+470 
-484 ITDIAAWC
+484 
-492 KIAFKRSESNPLYYA
+492 
-507 HNLYVNGTLVTDLVI
+507 
-522 PNSVTSIGHYVF
+522 VTSIREY
-534 SGCTSMTNVTISN
+534 
-547 SVTSIGASAF
+547 AF
-557 SGCSSLASITIP
+557 SGCSSLTSVTIP
-569 SSVTS
+569 NSVTD
-574 IGFSAF
+574 IGGHAF
-580 DDCKNLK
+580 EGCSSL
-587 EVHITDIAAWCGIV
+587 T
-601 FKSWDS
+601 S
-607 NPLSYAND
+607 
-615 LYVNDALVTDLAI
+615 VTI
-628 PNSVTSIG
+628 PNSVTSMG
-636 ECAFYG
+636 FGAFG
-642 YTGLTGVMIPNSV
+642 GCGSLMSITIPNSV
-655 TSIGDD
+655 TCIGDCAFEGCSSLTNITISNGVTSIGDC
-661 AFSGCT
+661 AFEGCSS
-667 GLTNVTIPNSV
+667 LTNVTIPNSV
-678 TSIGFE
+678 TSIGDLVFYDCTGLTNVTISSSV
-684 AFNCCRGLTSVT
+684 ASIGRYAFFNCSNLTSVT
-696 IPNSVTN
+696 IPNSVKN
-703 IEAMAFYWCSSL
+703 IETGAFEGCSSL

-722 SVMSIG
+722 SVTDIEDGTFEGCSSLTNVTIPNSVTSIG
-728 NDAFSVCTSLDGI
+728 RTAFDRCARLDGV
-741 AILNPK
+741 AILNSECQISEAYRYDHTPA
-747 CMIHENKNTLG
+747 LG
-758 SPTQTTIYGYIDST
+758 YVSRTTIYGYIDST

-1354 NTNGLVAALSSEDT
+1354 NTNGLVAALSSEDA

-1416 DENGLATG
+1416 DENGMATG

-1639 VNVEVYNHSAVD
+1639 VNVEIYNHSAVD

-1662 ESGRQIELRTIPI
+1662 ESGRQIELKTIPI

-1699 VVFYPNNQYTAMR
+1699 VVFYPNNHYTAMQ

-1763 VPTEDNIAYITRK
+1763 APTEDNIAYITRK

-1962 TIMRRYLV
+1962 TIMRRYL
-1970 GSYEALSKEWMLQ
+1970 GGGYEALSKE

>member
-46 TLTISGTGEMNYYY
+46 TLTISGTGEIRDYYIVPWGY
-60 TPWRANYSRIKKVI
+60 LDTPWSDNCSDVKRIIIEK
-74 LKNGVTSIC
+74 GVTGIGS
-83 REAFYGCNSLTSVTI
+83 AVFYHCYNLCSVTI
-98 PNSVTSIEREAF
+98 PNSVTSIGNR
-110 KWCNSLRS
+110 
-118 VKITNGVTSICR
+118 
-130 EAFYGC
+130 AFY
-136 SSLTSVMI
+136 
-144 PNSMTSIESDAFGA
+144 N
-158 CDNLKEVHITD
+158 
-169 IAAWCKIT
+169 
-177 FERSKSN
+177 
-184 PLYYA
+184 
-189 HNLYMNGTLVT
+189 
-200 DLVIPNS
+200 
-207 VTSIGGYAFYGCSS
+207 CSS

-231 TSIGRDAF
+231 TSIGSGAF
-239 GACDNLKEVHITD
+239 EDCSSL
-252 IAAWCKIT
+252 
-260 FEMVQSNPL
+260 
-269 YYADD
+269 
-274 LYVNGTLVTDLVIPN
+274 
-289 DMTSI
+289 TSV
-294 GDYAFNG
+294 
-301 YTGLASITIPN
+301 TIPN
-312 SVTSIGDYT
+312 SVTSIGDHM
-321 FYRCSSLMS
+321 FYGCRGLTSV
-330 ITIPNSVTSIGGG
+330 TIPNSVTSIGNG
-343 AFYNCKNL
+343 AFYNCENL

-363 GIVFKSWDSNP
+363 GIVFKNWDSNP

-407 YTGLTSVTIPNSVTS
+407 CSSLTSVTIPNSVTS
-422 IGDGAFDECSSLT
+422 IENYAFCGCTGLT
-435 SVTISNGV
+435 N
-443 TSIGNQAFWGC
+443 
-454 SSLTSVTIPN
+454 VTIPN
-464 SLTSFG
+464 SVTSI
-470 EYAFYNCKNLKEVH
+470 ENYAFWGCTGLTNVTIPNSVTSIGSGAFNACTGLTNVTIPNSVVSIGDEAFEYCSSMTSITIPNSVTSIEREAFWGCDKLKEVH

-492 KIAFKRSESNPLYYA
+492 KIDFDQYSASNPLYYA

-522 PNSVTSIGHYVF
+522 PDGVTSIGASAFSCCSSLTSVTISNSVTSIGAYAF
-534 SGCTSMTNVTISN
+534 RDCSSMTSVTISNSVTSIGGYAFEDCSSLTNVTISN
-547 SVTSIGASAF
+547 SVTSIGSFAF
-557 SGCSSLASITIP
+557 SGRTGLTNM
-569 SSVTS
+569 T
-574 IGFSAF
+574 
-580 DDCKNLK
+580 
-587 EVHITDIAAWCGIV
+587 
-601 FKSWDS
+601 
-607 NPLSYAND
+607 
-615 LYVNDALVTDLAI
+615 I

-636 ECAFYG
+636 
-642 YTGLTGVMIPNSV
+642 IS
-655 TSIGDD
+655 

-678 TSIGFE
+678 TSIGDY
-684 AFNCCRGLTSVT
+684 AFSGCTGLTNVA
-696 IPNSVTN
+696 IPNSVTS
-703 IEAMAFYWCSSL
+703 IGECAFYGCSSL

-722 SVMSIG
+722 SVTSIG
-728 NDAFSVCTSLDGI
+728 NSVFSGCTGLTNVTIPNSVASIGDYAFYNCSSMTSVTIPNSVTSIGSAAFSRCARLDGI
-741 AILNPK
+741 AILNSECQISGPYRYDY
-747 CMIHENKNTLG
+747 TLG
-758 SPTQTTIYGYIDST
+758 YNSQNTIYGYIDST

-829 EFGVGTIDL
+829 EFGLGTINL
-838 RDGDGRIFT
+838 RDGDDSIVA
-847 QYLTTADAGNIS
+847 QYLTTASASNIS
-859 IDGKKVTIDISKWN
+859 IDGKKVTIDISGWN

-970 ILDQAMYLPVTD
+970 ILDQPMYLPVTD

-1251 TGFPDQTKKKIFSLL
+1251 TGFPDQTKKNVFSLL

-1281 NYFMTSGE
+1281 KYFMTSGE

-1354 NTNGLVAALSSEDT
+1354 NTNGLVAALSSEDA

-1416 DENGLATG
+1416 DENGMVTG

-1639 VNVEVYNHSAVD
+1639 VNVEIYNHSAVD

-1662 ESGRQIELRTIPI
+1662 ESGRQIELKTIPI

-1699 VVFYPNNQYTAMR
+1699 VVFYPNNHYTAMQ

-1763 VPTEDNIAYITRK
+1763 APTEDNIAYITRK

-1962 TIMRRYLV
+1962 TIMRRYL
-1970 GSYEALSKEWMLQ
+1970 GGGYEALSKE

>member
-33 CGSNLTWELDSDG
+33 CGSNITWELDSDG
-46 TLTISGTGEMNYYY
+46 TLTISGTGEMKDCYHGDEA
-60 TPWRANYSRIKKVI
+60 PWMTERTKIKRVVI
-74 LKNGVTSIC
+74 KSGITSIGGA
-83 REAFYGCNSLTSVTI
+83 AFYDCSNLADVTVPSSVTKFGESTFSHCTSLTSVEI
-98 PNSVTSIEREAF
+98 PNGTTTIG
-110 KWCNSLRS
+110 WC
-118 VKITNGVTSICR
+118 
-130 EAFYGC
+130 
-136 SSLTSVMI
+136 M
-144 PNSMTSIESDAFGA
+144 
-158 CDNLKEVHITD
+158 
-169 IAAWCKIT
+169 
-177 FERSKSN
+177 
-184 PLYYA
+184 
-189 HNLYMNGTLVT
+189 
-200 DLVIPNS
+200 
-207 VTSIGGYAFYGCSS
+207 FYGCSS
-221 LTSVTIPNSV
+221 LTSVTIPSSV
-231 TSIGRDAF
+231 TAIGA
-239 GACDNLKEVHITD
+239 
-252 IAAWCKIT
+252 
-260 FEMVQSNPL
+260 
-269 YYADD
+269 
-274 LYVNGTLVTDLVIPN
+274 
-289 DMTSI
+289 
-294 GDYAFNG
+294 
-301 YTGLASITIPN
+301 
-312 SVTSIGDYT
+312 
-321 FYRCSSLMS
+321 
-330 ITIPNSVTSIGGG
+330 G
-343 AFYNCKNL
+343 AFYGCRGLTNIDIPSGVTYIGYRAFSGCNGLTNVELPNGLTGIYEETFQGCNL
-351 KEVHITDIAAWC
+351 
-363 GIVFKSWDSNP
+363 DSMSIP
-374 LSYAN
+374 GSVKYIDDRAFSYCSR
-379 DLYVNDALV
+379 L
-388 TDLAIPNS
+388 
-396 VTSIGECAFYG
+396 TSILIPGSVSSIGTGAFYCCS
-407 YTGLTSVTIPNSVTS
+407 GLS
-422 IGDGAFDECSSLT
+422 DL
-435 SVTISNGV
+435 TISNGV
-443 TSIGNQAFWGC
+443 KSIGWATFRYC
-454 SSLTSVTIPN
+454 SSIDCV
-464 SLTSFG
+464 
-470 EYAFYNCKNLKEVH
+470 
-484 ITDIAAWC
+484 
-492 KIAFKRSESNPLYYA
+492 
-507 HNLYVNGTLVTDLVI
+507 
-522 PNSVTSIGHYVF
+522 
-534 SGCTSMTNVTISN
+534 
-547 SVTSIGASAF
+547 
-557 SGCSSLASITIP
+557 TIP

-574 IGFSAF
+574 IDGYAF
-580 DDCKNLK
+580 QGCNNL
-587 EVHITDIAAWCGIV
+587 TD
-601 FKSWDS
+601 
-607 NPLSYAND
+607 
-615 LYVNDALVTDLAI
+615 
-628 PNSVTSIG
+628 
-636 ECAFYG
+636 
-642 YTGLTGVMIPNSV
+642 
-655 TSIGDD
+655 
-661 AFSGCT
+661 
-667 GLTNVTIPNSV
+667 
-678 TSIGFE
+678 
-684 AFNCCRGLTSVT
+684 
-696 IPNSVTN
+696 
-703 IEAMAFYWCSSL
+703 
-715 TSVTIPN
+715 
-722 SVMSIG
+722 
-728 NDAFSVCTSLDGI
+728 I

-747 CMIHENKNTLG
+747 CTIYENKDTLG

-829 EFGVGTIDL
+829 EFGLGTINL
-838 RDGDGRIFT
+838 RDGDDSIVA
-847 QYLTTADAGNIS
+847 QYLTTASASNIS
-859 IDGKKVTIDISKWN
+859 IDGKKVTIDISGWN

-937 GIPDGTDEQYAEI
+937 GIPDGTDDQYAEI

-963 TREKALA
+963 TREKTLA

-1029 SINQNIIRQ
+1029 GINQNIIRQ

-1182 SAWDDVDTTMTAG
+1182 SAWDDVDTAMTAG

-1251 TGFPDQTKKKIFSLL
+1251 TGFPDQTKKNVFSLL
-1266 FSGIS
+1266 YSGIS

-1281 NYFMTSGE
+1281 KYFMTSGE

-1354 NTNGLVAALSSEDT
+1354 NTNGLVAALSSEDA

-1416 DENGLATG
+1416 DENGMATG

-1533 VAEKRTVT
+1533 VAKKRTVT

-1629 LYQLDLGGNA
+1629 LYQIDLGGNA
-1639 VNVEVYNHSAVD
+1639 VNVEIYNHSAVD

-1699 VVFYPNNQYTAMR
+1699 VVFYPNNHYTAMQ

-1750 ETYTMYVLTDSSG
+1750 ETYTMYVLTDGSG
-1763 VPTEDNIAYITRK
+1763 APTEDNIAYITRK

-1970 GSYEALSKEWMLQ
+1970 GGYEALSKEWMLQ

>member
-46 TLTISGTGEMNYYY
+46 TLTISGTGEMNYYN
-60 TPWRANYSRIKKVI
+60 TPWESNRSEIKKVI
-74 LKNGVTSIC
+74 LKNGVTSIGVG
-83 REAFYGCNSLTSVTI
+83 AFYRCVGLTNVMIPNSVTSIGNYAFRGCTDLTSVTI
-98 PNSVTSIEREAF
+98 PNSVTSISGYAF
-110 KWCNSLRS
+110 ADCSRLTSVTMPNS
-118 VKITNGVTSICR
+118 VTSIGYGV
-130 EAFYGC
+130 FSGC
-136 SSLTSVMI
+136 SSLTSV
-144 PNSMTSIESDAFGA
+144 T
-158 CDNLKEVHITD
+158 
-169 IAAWCKIT
+169 
-177 FERSKSN
+177 
-184 PLYYA
+184 
-189 HNLYMNGTLVT
+189 
-200 DLVIPNS
+200 IPNS
-207 VTSIGGYAFYGCSS
+207 VKSIKDSAFSGCSS

-231 TSIGRDAF
+231 TSIETEAF
-239 GACDNLKEVHITD
+239 INCSNMTSITIPNSVMSIGDYAFAGCCKLKEVHITD
-252 IAAWCKIT
+252 IAAWCKINFCET
-260 FEMVQSNPL
+260 ASNPL
-269 YYADD
+269 SFANN
-274 LYVNGTLVTDLVIPN
+274 LYVNGILVKDLV
-289 DMTSI
+289 
-294 GDYAFNG
+294 
-301 YTGLASITIPN
+301 IPN
-312 SVTSIGDYT
+312 SVTSIKDSA
-321 FYRCSSLMS
+321 FSCCSS
-330 ITIPNSVTSIGGG
+330 
-343 AFYNCKNL
+343 
-351 KEVHITDIAAWC
+351 
-363 GIVFKSWDSNP
+363 
-374 LSYAN
+374 
-379 DLYVNDALV
+379 
-388 TDLAIPNS
+388 
-396 VTSIGECAFYG
+396 
-407 YTGLTSVTIPNSVTS
+407 LTSVTIPNSVTS
-422 IGDGAFDECSSLT
+422 IGDRTFEGCEGLT
-435 SVTISNGV
+435 S
-443 TSIGNQAFWGC
+443 
-454 SSLTSVTIPN
+454 
-464 SLTSFG
+464 
-470 EYAFYNCKNLKEVH
+470 
-484 ITDIAAWC
+484 IT
-492 KIAFKRSESNPLYYA
+492 
-507 HNLYVNGTLVTDLVI
+507 I
-522 PNSVTSIGHYVF
+522 PNSVTSIGGY
-534 SGCTSMTNVTISN
+534 
-547 SVTSIGASAF
+547 AF
-557 SGCSSLASITIP
+557 QGCSNMTSITIP
-569 SSVTS
+569 N
-574 IGFSAF
+574 G
-580 DDCKNLK
+580 
-587 EVHITDIAAWCGIV
+587 
-601 FKSWDS
+601 
-607 NPLSYAND
+607 
-615 LYVNDALVTDLAI
+615 
-628 PNSVTSIG
+628 VTSIG
-636 ECAFYG
+636 ECQFY
-642 YTGLTGVMIPNSV
+642 NCS
-655 TSIGDD
+655 S
-661 AFSGCT
+661 
-667 GLTNVTIPNSV
+667 LTNVTIPNSV
-678 TSIGFE
+678 MSIGYETFGD
-684 AFNCCRGLTSVT
+684 CKGLTS
-696 IPNSVTN
+696 I
-703 IEAMAFYWCSSL
+703 
-715 TSVTIPN
+715 TIPN

-758 SPTQTTIYGYIDST
+758 SHDKTTIYGYIDST

-1029 SINQNIIRQ
+1029 SFNKIRQ

-1182 SAWDDVDTTMTAG
+1182 SAWDDVDTAMTAG

-1281 NYFMTSGE
+1281 KYFMTSSE

-1354 NTNGLVAALSSEDT
+1354 NTNGLVAALSSEDA

-1416 DENGLATG
+1416 DENGMTTG

-1750 ETYTMYVLTDSSG
+1750 ETYTMYVLTDGSG
-1763 VPTEDNIAYITRK
+1763 APTEDNIAYITRK

-1970 GSYEALSKEWMLQ
+1970 GGYEALSKEWMLQ

>member
-46 TLTISGTGEMNYYY
+46 TLTISGTGEMNYYN
-60 TPWRANYSRIKKVI
+60 TPWESNRSEIKKVI
-74 LKNGVTSIC
+74 LKNGVTSIGDYAFRDC
-83 REAFYGCNSLTSVTI
+83 SNMTSVTIPKGVKSIGSRAFYNCSSLTSVTI
-98 PNSVTSIEREAF
+98 PDSVTSIG
-110 KWCNSLRS
+110 S
-118 VKITNGVTSICR
+118 
-130 EAFYGC
+130 Y
-136 SSLTSVMI
+136 
-144 PNSMTSIESDAFGA
+144 AFGA
-158 CDNLKEVHITD
+158 CNNIKEVHITD
-169 IAAWCKIT
+169 IAAWCKISFWHET
-177 FERSKSN
+177 NSSN
-184 PLYYA
+184 PSNPFAYA
-189 HNLYMNGTLVT
+189 YNLYLNGTLVT

-207 VTSIGGYAFYGCSS
+207 VTSIRPYAFYGCSS

-231 TSIGRDAF
+231 TSIGDRTF
-239 GACDNLKEVHITD
+239 EGCSSLTSVTIPNSVTD
-252 IAAWCKIT
+252 IW
-260 FEMVQSNPL
+260 ER
-269 YYADD
+269 
-274 LYVNGTLVTDLVIPN
+274 
-289 DMTSI
+289 
-294 GDYAFNG
+294 AFSCCSSL
-301 YTGLASITIPN
+301 TSITIPN
-312 SVTSIGDYT
+312 SVTGIADDAFEG
-321 FYRCSSLMS
+321 CSS
-330 ITIPNSVTSIGGG
+330 
-343 AFYNCKNL
+343 
-351 KEVHITDIAAWC
+351 
-363 GIVFKSWDSNP
+363 
-374 LSYAN
+374 
-379 DLYVNDALV
+379 
-388 TDLAIPNS
+388 
-396 VTSIGECAFYG
+396 
-407 YTGLTSVTIPNSVTS
+407 LTSVTIPNSVTS
-422 IGDGAFDECSSLT
+422 IGVSAFSGCSSLTNITIPNSVTDIGGDAFEGCSSLTNITIPNSVTSMGYCAFEGCSSLT
-435 SVTISNGV
+435 SITIPNSL
-443 TSIGNQAFWGC
+443 TSIREHAFSGC

-464 SLTSFG
+464 S
-470 EYAFYNCKNLKEVH
+470 
-484 ITDIAAWC
+484 
-492 KIAFKRSESNPLYYA
+492 
-507 HNLYVNGTLVTDLVI
+507 
-522 PNSVTSIGHYVF
+522 VTSIREY
-534 SGCTSMTNVTISN
+534 
-547 SVTSIGASAF
+547 AF
-557 SGCSSLASITIP
+557 SGCSSLT
-569 SSVTS
+569 SVT
-574 IGFSAF
+574 
-580 DDCKNLK
+580 
-587 EVHITDIAAWCGIV
+587 
-601 FKSWDS
+601 
-607 NPLSYAND
+607 
-615 LYVNDALVTDLAI
+615 I
-628 PNSVTSIG
+628 PNSVTSMG
-636 ECAFYG
+636 FCAFRG
-642 YTGLTGVMIPNSV
+642 CGSLMSITIPNSMTSIEENAFEGCSSLTSVTIPNSV
-655 TSIGDD
+655 TCIGDCAFEGCSSLTNITISNGVTSIGDC
-661 AFSGCT
+661 AFEGCSS
-667 GLTNVTIPNSV
+667 LTNVTIPNSV
-678 TSIGFE
+678 TSIGDLVFYDCTGLTNVTISSSV
-684 AFNCCRGLTSVT
+684 ASIGRYAFFNCSNLTSVT
-696 IPNSVTN
+696 IPNSVKN
-703 IEAMAFYWCSSL
+703 IETGAFEGCSSL

-722 SVMSIG
+722 SVTDIEDGTFEGCSSLTNVTIPNSVTSIG
-728 NDAFSVCTSLDGI
+728 RTAFDRCARLDGV
-741 AILNPK
+741 AILNSECQISEAYRYDHTPA
-747 CMIHENKNTLG
+747 LG
-758 SPTQTTIYGYIDST
+758 YVSRTTIYGYIDST

-829 EFGVGTIDL
+829 KFGVGTIDL

-904 WEFDVCSYADE
+904 WEFDICSYADE

-950 LLRWAKENGVGNL
+950 LLRWAKENGISNL

-970 ILDQAMYLPVTD
+970 ILDQPMYLPVTD

-1416 DENGLATG
+1416 DENGMATG

-1629 LYQLDLGGNA
+1629 LYHLDLGGNA
-1639 VNVEVYNHSAVD
+1639 VNVEIYNHSAVD

-1690 EFSPEKTYS
+1690 EFSSEKTYS
-1699 VVFYPNNQYTAMR
+1699 VVFYPNNHYTAMQ

-1763 VPTEDNIAYITRK
+1763 APTEDNIAYITRK

-1970 GSYEALSKEWMLQ
+1970 GGYEALSKEWMLQ

>member
-46 TLTISGTGEMNYYY
+46 TLTISGTGEMRDYYIEPWVY
-60 TPWRANYSRIKKVI
+60 LDTPWSDNCSDVKRIIIEKGVTGI
-74 LKNGVTSIC
+74 GSAAFRNCDNLWSVTIPNSVTSIGYGAFIAC
-83 REAFYGCNSLTSVTI
+83 NNLKEVYITDIAAWCKIKFESLASNPLYHESNLYVNGTLVTDLVIPNSVTSIGGKAFCYCSSLTSITIPNSVTSIGEFAFAGCYKLRAVYITDVEAWCKITFGGPTSNPLCYAHDLYVNGTHITNLVIPNDVTSIGDYAFFGCVGLTNVKILNNVTSIGNWAFFGCMGLTNVKIPNSVTSIGNAVFGNCTGLTSVTI
-98 PNSVTSIEREAF
+98 PNSVTSIGKSTFSE
-110 KWCNSLRS
+110 CVHL
-118 VKITNGVTSICR
+118 TSI
-130 EAFYGC
+130 
-136 SSLTSVMI
+136 T
-144 PNSMTSIESDAFGA
+144 
-158 CDNLKEVHITD
+158 
-169 IAAWCKIT
+169 
-177 FERSKSN
+177 
-184 PLYYA
+184 
-189 HNLYMNGTLVT
+189 
-200 DLVIPNS
+200 IPNS

-231 TSIGRDAF
+231 TSIG
-239 GACDNLKEVHITD
+239 
-252 IAAWCKIT
+252 
-260 FEMVQSNPL
+260 
-269 YYADD
+269 
-274 LYVNGTLVTDLVIPN
+274 
-289 DMTSI
+289 
-294 GDYAFNG
+294 
-301 YTGLASITIPN
+301 
-312 SVTSIGDYT
+312 
-321 FYRCSSLMS
+321 
-330 ITIPNSVTSIGGG
+330 
-343 AFYNCKNL
+343 
-351 KEVHITDIAAWC
+351 
-363 GIVFKSWDSNP
+363 
-374 LSYAN
+374 
-379 DLYVNDALV
+379 
-388 TDLAIPNS
+388 
-396 VTSIGECAFYG
+396 
-407 YTGLTSVTIPNSVTS
+407 
-422 IGDGAFDECSSLT
+422 DGAF
-435 SVTISNGV
+435 
-443 TSIGNQAFWGC
+443 WG
-454 SSLTSVTIPN
+454 
-464 SLTSFG
+464 
-470 EYAFYNCKNLKEVH
+470 
-484 ITDIAAWC
+484 
-492 KIAFKRSESNPLYYA
+492 
-507 HNLYVNGTLVTDLVI
+507 
-522 PNSVTSIGHYVF
+522 
-534 SGCTSMTNVTISN
+534 
-547 SVTSIGASAF
+547 
-557 SGCSSLASITIP
+557 
-569 SSVTS
+569 
-574 IGFSAF
+574 
-580 DDCKNLK
+580 
-587 EVHITDIAAWCGIV
+587 
-601 FKSWDS
+601 
-607 NPLSYAND
+607 
-615 LYVNDALVTDLAI
+615 
-628 PNSVTSIG
+628 
-636 ECAFYG
+636 
-642 YTGLTGVMIPNSV
+642 
-655 TSIGDD
+655 
-661 AFSGCT
+661 
-667 GLTNVTIPNSV
+667 
-678 TSIGFE
+678 
-684 AFNCCRGLTSVT
+684 
-696 IPNSVTN
+696 
-703 IEAMAFYWCSSL
+703 
-715 TSVTIPN
+715 
-722 SVMSIG
+722 
-728 NDAFSVCTSLDGI
+728 CTSLDGI
-741 AILNPK
+741 AILNPECK
-747 CMIHENKNTLG
+747 IDESRDTTLG
-758 SPTQTTIYGYIDST
+758 AYNQNTIYGYPNST
-772 AQEYA
+772 AQDYA
-777 KKYGYTFK
+777 EKYGYTFK

-829 EFGVGTIDL
+829 KFGVGTIDL

-847 QYLTTADAGNIS
+847 QYLTTTDAGNIS

-873 LKDGTYTATIS
+873 LKDGTYTVTIS

-950 LLRWAKENGVGNL
+950 LLRWAKENGIGNL

-1029 SINQNIIRQ
+1029 GINQNIIRQ

-1182 SAWDDVDTTMTAG
+1182 SAWDDVDTAMTAG

-1354 NTNGLVAALSSEDT
+1354 NTNGLVAALSSEDA

-1416 DENGLATG
+1416 DENGMATG

-1639 VNVEVYNHSAVD
+1639 VNVEIYNHSAVD

-1699 VVFYPNNQYTAMR
+1699 VVFYPNNHYTAKQ

-1763 VPTEDNIAYITRK
+1763 APTEDNIAYITRK

-1970 GSYEALSKEWMLQ
+1970 GGYEALSKEWMLQ